1 MNNKKKISAL
11 ILLASMLIPYST
23 AIASPNSGLT
33 NVIME
38 SQSSISHEGGE
49 VNFTIEGSDLV
60 ENDIKAYVI
69 EKSDEFNT
77 NAKRFSNIEK
87 TIKFSSETKSDTN
100 KKKLT
105 LTFPKNEY
113 KQSVEYLVRFSVD
126 GAEKSIARDQQRTVK
141 VRKNPSGIDKPST
154 SQQSE
159 EEFEVTEFTNNET
172 TTKGK
177 YDFTVKGKKLDTNK
191 LKVKVLYEFE
201 MNGIKTYT
209 GDDNL
214 TKAVK
219 LSKKGEDIKFTIDF
233 PTNEDKKYK
242 VELFNGYAKLNKDL
256 IIEVK
261 KSNIKKPVTP
271 TEETTLNSV
280 NYIKDGLKY
289 TFSIKG
295 TNLDVDKIKVK
306 KVILKENGRPINQ
319 TDLVD
324 KIKLEKVSDKEL
336 KATLVFPE
344 TKEDKEYKVSFG
356 LDQADKKTVACKITK
371 DDKAPK
377 EETITP
383 LNPTTTKGE
392 ITKVSLI
399 GVNESYE
406 ASFKIIGL
414 NLSNANMKVK
424 VLEGMKERTDIEKT
438 FENMPNITKTIAMPS
453 LNFKQE
459 DRGKTFKVYF
469 NADASDKFKEKN
481 SVSVKIESKNNLDP
495 DPTVDHNVDEPTKG
509 DMKITEL
516 KANNPSLDKNGG
528 IAKVTVKGENLDSK
542 NLKAEIYKLI
552 NGKEEKIDKKVEFVG
567 TDKLQSASI
576 TFEKVEKEET
586 YIVKL
591 NDKSCKITVGG
602 KKSLDT
608 VAVVPDVCYL
618 NNQKNKITVKLFAPV
633 TLTVSEKEFKDAIT
647 IDSKKLTD
655 EDKVSLLG
663 KNIIIE
669 LKNELTVKA
678 DSKIEFKERL
688 FKNENNEE
696 NKAFSALIQNAIPYG
711 SSLEFVEGQVLAKS
725 GGKVK
730 LKFTGENLKD
740 NVKVKVLKSD
750 KQRTKFAT
758 TEDGNVIVSKKN
770 DNEQEISF
778 NLPENKGKISES
790 YTILVSVD
798 GGRKYMSDYGAN
810 VLKSEKEKTTV
821 ATVLADETINNKPTL
836 SFMSITSYGTEGG
849 GNKEPDITITHTP
862 VGQASKKTWISLYGA
877 NLDEGVTKVKVIDQ
891 NSIEWYPIENEGTTD
906 SMDNFLMVMKNNKG
920 RFGIFG
926 DGTSQK
932 IELICPRNIKVMGK
946 ESTSPIYKILVA
958 VDGINYN
965 QEITVTAI
973 ITDDGDPG
981 KEILSEDKIKEVC
994 VSYET
999 ENGKKVIESKKVK
1012 GYTWSKLR
1020 SFNIRAVEKDGYK
1033 LQGVKINDNN
1043 ELKPISFLNEVEIYD
1058 SSSKTLI
1065 KNVKFIYEKTKK
1077 DNENPTTT
1085 TSINSNHNTNVD
1097 NTGSDNNENLKDT
1110 IKFILGKNQKIK
1122 LNSNENLIF
1131 EMDANVKDFIN
1142 AYVDEHLVD
1151 KSMYT
1156 VKKGST
1162 IITFNKEFIKTLK
1175 EGSHD
1180 IKFEFKNGLAKT
1192 KLLVEKNKTQ
1202 SPLKNK
1208 DEKEKNNQQQNNQQQ
1223 NLPKT
1228 SITLTNV
1235 ITSLIL
1241 SSVGVFT
1248 SLKKRK

>member
-11 ILLASMLIPYST
+11 ILLVSMLIPYST

-33 NVIME
+33 EVKDIT
-38 SQSSISHEGGE
+38 SSISCEGGD
-49 VNFTIEGSDLV
+49 VDFTLKGTNLV

-69 EKSDEFNT
+69 LKDDEMKPNKKRLVDIENSLKFKEETT
-77 NAKRFSNIEK
+77 N
-87 TIKFSSETKSDTN
+87 DTSI
-100 KKKLT
+100 KKLT
-105 LTFPKNEY
+105 LHFPKNEY
-113 KQSVEYLVRFSVD
+113 NKSQDYIIRFSVD
-126 GAEKSIARDQQRTVK
+126 GTESQIYRDYQK
-141 VRKNPSGIDKPST
+141 VLKIRKNPNGIDKPSKN
-154 SQQSE
+154 QQSE
-159 EEFEVTEFTNNET
+159 EEFEVTEFTNKET

-191 LKVKVLYEFE
+191 LKVKVLSEFE
-201 MNGIKTYT
+201 MNGSKIYVK
-209 GDDNL
+209 DDNL
-214 TKAVK
+214 TNAVK
-219 LSKKGEDIKFTIDF
+219 LLKNGEDIKFTIDF
-233 PTNEDKKYK
+233 LTNEDKKYK
-242 VELFNGYAKLNKDL
+242 VELYNGYTKLDKSL

-261 KSNIKKPVTP
+261 KSNIDKPVTP
-271 TEETTLNSV
+271 TQETTLNSV
-280 NYIKDGLKY
+280 DCTKDGLKY

-295 TNLDVDKIKVK
+295 TNLDIDKIKVK

-324 KIKLEKVSDKEL
+324 KIKLEKVSDTEL

-356 LDQADKKTVACKITK
+356 LDQADKKTVACKVTK
-371 DDKAPK
+371 DDKVHK
-377 EETITP
+377 EEIITP

-399 GVNESYE
+399 GVNESYQ
-406 ASFKIIGL
+406 ASFTITGL
-414 NLSNANMKVK
+414 NLSNDNMKVQ
-424 VLEGMKERTDIEKT
+424 VFEGMKERTDIEKT
-438 FENMPNITKTIAMPS
+438 FENLATKTIAMPS
-453 LNFKQE
+453 LKFTEADK
-459 DRGKTFKVYF
+459 GKTFKVYF
-469 NADASDKFKEKN
+469 NADASDKFEEKN
-481 SVSVKIESKNNLDP
+481 SVSFKIESKNNLDP
-495 DPTVDHNVDEPTKG
+495 DPTVDHNVDEPTRG

-528 IAKVTVKGENLDSK
+528 IAKVTAKGKNLDSK
-542 NLKAEIYKLI
+542 NLKAEIYKLV

-608 VAVVPDVCYL
+608 VSVVPDVCYL

-647 IDSKKLTD
+647 IDGKKLID

-696 NKAFSALIQNAIPYG
+696 NKAFYARIQNAIPYG

-730 LKFTGENLKD
+730 LKFTGENLKE

-750 KQRTKFAT
+750 KQRTPVAT
-758 TEDGNVIVSKKN
+758 TEDGKVTVNKKN

-849 GNKEPDITITHTP
+849 GNEEPDITITHTP

-891 NSIEWYPIENEGTTD
+891 NGIEWYPIENEGTTD

-946 ESTSPIYKILVA
+946 EATSPIYKILVA

-973 ITDDGDPG
+973 VTDDGDSG
-981 KEILSEDKIKEVC
+981 KEILSKDKIKEVC

-1043 ELKPISFLNEVEIYD
+1043 ELKPISYLNEAKIYD
-1058 SSSKTLI
+1058 SSSKILI

-1180 IKFEFKNGLAKT
+1180 IKFKFKNGLAKT
-1192 KLLVEKNKTQ
+1192 KLIVEKNK
-1202 SPLKNK
+1202 SKVPLEKK
-1208 DEKEKNNQQQNNQQQ
+1208 EEKEKNKEQQ

-1235 ITSLIL
+1235 LTSLIL

-1248 SLKKRK
+1248 SLKKSK

>member
-23 AIASPNSGLT
+23 AIASPNSELT
-33 NVIME
+33 NVIKE
-38 SQSSISHEGGE
+38 SQSSISYEGGE
-49 VNFTIEGSDLV
+49 VNFTIEGSNLV

-69 EKSDEFNT
+69 AKSDEFNT

-87 TIKFSSETKSDTN
+87 TIKFNSETKSDTN

-113 KQSVEYLVRFSVD
+113 KESVEYLVRFSVD
-126 GAEKSIARDQQRTVK
+126 GAEKSIARDQQRIVK
-141 VRKNPSGIDKPST
+141 VRKNPSGIDKPSEKKE
-154 SQQSE
+154 SQ
-159 EEFEVTEFTNNET
+159 EEFEVTKFTNKET

-177 YDFTVKGKKLDTNK
+177 YDFTVEGKKLDTNK

-201 MNGIKTYT
+201 MNGRKIYMK
-209 GDDNL
+209 DDNL

-219 LSKKGEDIKFTIDF
+219 LSKKGEDIKFSIDF

-242 VELFNGYAKLNKDL
+242 VELFNGYTKLDKNL

-261 KSNIKKPVTP
+261 KSNIDKPVTP
-271 TEETTLNSV
+271 TQETTLNSV
-280 NYIKDGLKY
+280 DCTKDGLKY

-295 TNLDVDKIKVK
+295 TNLDIDKIKVK

-344 TKEDKEYKVSFG
+344 AKEDKEYKVSFG
-356 LDQADKKTVACKITK
+356 LDQADKKTVACKVTK

-377 EETITP
+377 EEEIITP

-399 GVNESYE
+399 GVNESYQ
-406 ASFKIIGL
+406 ASFTITGL
-414 NLSNANMKVK
+414 NLSNDNMKVK

-438 FENMPNITKTIAMPS
+438 FENLATKTTAYPS
-453 LNFKQE
+453 LKFTEADK
-459 DRGKTFKVYF
+459 GKTFKVYF
-469 NADASDKFKEKN
+469 NADASDNFKEEN
-481 SVSVKIESKNNLDP
+481 SVSFKVESKSNLDP
-495 DPTVDHNVDEPTKG
+495 DPTVDPNVKPEKG
-509 DMKITEL
+509 DMEIIEL

-528 IAKVTVKGENLDSK
+528 IAKVTVKGKNLDSK
-542 NLKAEIYKLI
+542 NLKAEIYRLV

-567 TDKLQSASI
+567 TDTLQSASI

-602 KKSLDT
+602 EKSLDT
-608 VAVVPDVCYL
+608 VSVVPDVCYL
-618 NNQKNKITVKLFAPV
+618 NNKKNKLTVKLFAPV

-655 EDKVSLLG
+655 EDKVSILG

-669 LKNELTVKA
+669 LKDKLTVKA
-678 DSKIEFKERL
+678 NSKIEFKERL
-688 FKNENNEE
+688 FKNEKNEE
-696 NKAFSALIQNAIPYG
+696 NKAFYALIQNAIPYG
-711 SSLEFVEGQVLAKS
+711 SSLEFVEGQVLSKS

-750 KQRTKFAT
+750 KQRTKLAT

-821 ATVLADETINNKPTL
+821 ATVLADETISNKPTL

-849 GNKEPDITITHTP
+849 GNEEPDITITHTP

-891 NSIEWYPIENEGTTD
+891 NGIEWYPIENEGTTD

-946 ESTSPIYKILVA
+946 EATSPIYKILVA

-973 ITDDGDPG
+973 ITDDGDSG
-981 KEILSEDKIKEVC
+981 KEILSKDKIKEVS

-999 ENGKKVIESKKVK
+999 ENGKKVIESKKVR

-1033 LQGVKINDNN
+1033 LQGVKINDSN
-1043 ELKPISFLNEVEIYD
+1043 ELKPISYLNEAKIYD
-1058 SSSKTLI
+1058 SSSKILI

-1085 TSINSNHNTNVD
+1085 PSINSNHNTNVD
-1097 NTGSDNNENLKDT
+1097 NTSSNNNENLKDT

-1180 IKFEFKNGLAKT
+1180 IKFEFKTGLAKT
-1192 KLLVEKNKTQ
+1192 KLIVEKNK
-1202 SPLKNK
+1202 SKVSLEKK
-1208 DEKEKNNQQQNNQQQ
+1208 EEKEKNKEQQ

-1235 ITSLIL
+1235 LTSLIL

>member
-38 SQSSISHEGGE
+38 SQSSISYEGGD

-69 EKSDEFNT
+69 AKSDEFNT

-87 TIKFSSETKSDTN
+87 TIKFSSETKSDTT

-141 VRKNPSGIDKPST
+141 VRKNPSGIDKPSEKKE
-154 SQQSE
+154 SQ
-159 EEFEVTEFTNNET
+159 EEFEVTKFTNKET

-177 YDFTVKGKKLDTNK
+177 YDFIVEGKKLDINK
-191 LKVKVLYEFE
+191 LKVRVLSEFE
-201 MNGIKTYT
+201 MNGKKSFTQ
-209 GDDNL
+209 DDNL
-214 TKAVK
+214 TNAVK
-219 LSKKGEDIKFTIDF
+219 LSKNGEDIKFTIDF

-242 VELFNGYAKLNKDL
+242 VELYNGYTKLDKNL

-261 KSNIKKPVTP
+261 KSNIDKPVTP

-324 KIKLEKVSDKEL
+324 KIKLEKVSDTEL

-344 TKEDKEYKVSFG
+344 TTEDKEYKVSFG
-356 LDQADKKTVACKITK
+356 LDQADKKSVSCKITK

-377 EETITP
+377 ESETITP
-383 LNPTTTKGE
+383 VNPTTTKGE

-399 GVNESYE
+399 GVNESYQ
-406 ASFKIIGL
+406 ASFTITGL
-414 NLSNANMKVK
+414 NLSNDNMKVK

-438 FENMPNITKTIAMPS
+438 FKNIAIKTIAMPS
-453 LNFKQE
+453 LNFEKE
-459 DRGKTFKVYF
+459 DKGKTFKVYF
-469 NADASDKFKEKN
+469 NADASNNFEEKN
-481 SVSVKIESKNNLDP
+481 SVSFKVESKSNLDP
-495 DPTVDHNVDEPTKG
+495 DPTVDPNVKPAKG
-509 DMKITEL
+509 DMEITEL

-528 IAKVTVKGENLDSK
+528 IAKVTVKGKNLDSK
-542 NLKAEIYKLI
+542 NLKAEIYKLV

-567 TDKLQSASI
+567 TDTTQTARI

-591 NDKSCKITVGG
+591 KDKSCKITVGG

-647 IDSKKLTD
+647 IDGKKLID

-669 LKNELTVKA
+669 LKDKLTVKA

-696 NKAFSALIQNAIPYG
+696 NKAFYARIQNAIPYG

-730 LKFTGENLKD
+730 LKFTGENLKE

-750 KQRTKFAT
+750 KQRTPVAT
-758 TEDGNVIVSKKN
+758 TEDGKVTVNKKN

-849 GNKEPDITITHTP
+849 GTKEPDITITHTP

-891 NSIEWYPIENEGTTD
+891 NDVEWYPIENEGTTD

-946 ESTSPIYKILVA
+946 EATSPIYKILVA

-973 ITDDGDPG
+973 VTDDGDSG
-981 KEILSEDKIKEVC
+981 KEILSKDKIKEVC

-1020 SFNIRAVEKDGYK
+1020 SFNIRAIEKDGYK

-1192 KLLVEKNKTQ
+1192 KLIVEKNK
-1202 SPLKNK
+1202 SKVPLEKK
-1208 DEKEKNNQQQNNQQQ
+1208 EEKEKNKEQQNKEQQ

-1235 ITSLIL
+1235 LTSLIL

>member
-38 SQSSISHEGGE
+38 SQSSISDEGGD

-69 EKSDEFNT
+69 AKSDEFNT

-126 GAEKSIARDQQRTVK
+126 GSEKSIARDQQRTVK
-141 VRKNPSGIDKPST
+141 VRKNPSGIDKPSEKKE
-154 SQQSE
+154 SQ
-159 EEFEVTEFTNNET
+159 EEFEVTKFTNKET

-177 YDFTVKGKKLDTNK
+177 YDFTVEGKRLDTNK
-191 LKVKVLYEFE
+191 LKVKVLSEFE
-201 MNGIKTYT
+201 MNGRKIYMK
-209 GDDNL
+209 DDNL
-214 TKAVK
+214 TNAVK
-219 LSKKGEDIKFTIDF
+219 LLKNGEDIKFTIDF
-233 PTNEDKKYK
+233 PTNEDKKYM
-242 VELFNGYAKLNKDL
+242 VELYNGYTKLDKSL

-261 KSNIKKPVTP
+261 KSNIDKPVTP
-271 TEETTLNSV
+271 TQETTLNSV
-280 NYIKDGLKY
+280 DCTKDGLKY

-295 TNLDVDKIKVK
+295 TNLDIDKITVK

-344 TKEDKEYKVSFG
+344 TTEDKEYKVSFG
-356 LDQADKKTVACKITK
+356 LDQVDKKTVACKITK

-399 GVNESYE
+399 GVNESYQ
-406 ASFKIIGL
+406 ASFTITGL
-414 NLSNANMKVK
+414 NLSNDNMKVQ
-424 VLEGMKERTDIEKT
+424 VFEGMKERTDIEKT
-438 FENMPNITKTIAMPS
+438 FENLATKTIAMPS
-453 LNFKQE
+453 LKFTEADK
-459 DRGKTFKVYF
+459 GKTFKVSF
-469 NADASDKFKEKN
+469 NADASDKFEEKN
-481 SVSVKIESKNNLDP
+481 SVSFKIESKNNLDP
-495 DPTVDHNVDEPTKG
+495 DPTVDHNVDEPTRG

-608 VAVVPDVCYL
+608 VSVVPDVCYL
-618 NNQKNKITVKLFAPV
+618 NNQKNKLTVKLFAPV

-647 IDSKKLTD
+647 IDGKKLTD

-663 KNIIIE
+663 KSIIIE
-669 LKNELTVKA
+669 LKDKLTVKA
-678 DSKIEFKERL
+678 NSKIEFKERL

-696 NKAFSALIQNAIPYG
+696 NKAFYALIQDAIPYG
-711 SSLEFVEGQVLAKS
+711 SSLEFVEGQVLSKS

-750 KQRTKFAT
+750 KQRTKLAT
-758 TEDGNVIVSKKN
+758 TEDGTVIVSKKN

-849 GNKEPDITITHTP
+849 GNEEPDITITHTP

-877 NLDEGVTKVKVIDQ
+877 NLDEGLTKVKVIDQ
-891 NSIEWYPIENEGTTD
+891 NGVEWYPIENEGTTD

-946 ESTSPIYKILVA
+946 EATSPIYKILVA

-981 KEILSEDKIKEVC
+981 KEILSKDNIKEVS

-999 ENGKKVIESKKVK
+999 ENGKKIIESKKVK
-1012 GYTWSKLR
+1012 GYEWSKLR

-1043 ELKPISFLNEVEIYD
+1043 ELKPISFLNEAKIYD

-1085 TSINSNHNTNVD
+1085 PSINSNHNTNVD
-1097 NTGSDNNENLKDT
+1097 NTSSDNNENLKDT

-1180 IKFEFKNGLAKT
+1180 IKFKFKNGLAKT
-1192 KLLVEKNKTQ
+1192 KLIVEKNK
-1202 SPLKNK
+1202 SKVPLEKK
-1208 DEKEKNNQQQNNQQQ
+1208 EEKEKNKEQQNKEQQ

-1235 ITSLIL
+1235 LTSLIL

>member
-33 NVIME
+33 EVMDIT
-38 SQSSISHEGGE
+38 SSISYEGGD
-49 VNFTIEGSDLV
+49 VDFTLKGTNLV
-60 ENDIKAYVI
+60 EKDIKAYVI
-69 EKSDEFNT
+69 LKDDEMKPNKKRLVDIENSLKFKEETT
-77 NAKRFSNIEK
+77 N
-87 TIKFSSETKSDTN
+87 DTSI
-100 KKKLT
+100 KKLT
-105 LTFPKNEY
+105 LHFPKNEY
-113 KQSVEYLVRFSVD
+113 NKSQDYIIRFSVD
-126 GAEKSIARDQQRTVK
+126 GTESQIYRDYQK
-141 VRKNPSGIDKPST
+141 VLKIRKNTKGIDKPST

-242 VELFNGYAKLNKDL
+242 VELSNGYTKLDKNL

-261 KSNIKKPVTP
+261 KSNIDKPVTP

-356 LDQADKKTVACKITK
+356 LDQADKKTVACKVTK

-377 EETITP
+377 EEEIITP

-399 GVNESYE
+399 GVNESYQ
-406 ASFKIIGL
+406 ASFTITGL
-414 NLSNANMKVK
+414 NLSNDNMKVK

-438 FENMPNITKTIAMPS
+438 FENLATKTIAMPS
-453 LNFKQE
+453 LKFTEADK
-459 DRGKTFKVYF
+459 GKTFKVYF
-469 NADASDKFKEKN
+469 NADASDKFEEKN
-481 SVSVKIESKNNLDP
+481 SVSFKIESKNNLDP
-495 DPTVDHNVDEPTKG
+495 DPTVDHSVDEPTKG

-542 NLKAEIYKLI
+542 NLKAEIYKLV

-608 VAVVPDVCYL
+608 VSVVPDVCYL
-618 NNQKNKITVKLFAPV
+618 NNQKNKLTVKLFAPV

-647 IDSKKLTD
+647 IDGKKLID

-669 LKNELTVKA
+669 LKDKLTVKA
-678 DSKIEFKERL
+678 NSKIEFKERL

-696 NKAFSALIQNAIPYG
+696 NKAFYALIQDAIPYG

-730 LKFTGENLKD
+730 LKFTGENLKE

-750 KQRTKFAT
+750 KQRTPVAT
-758 TEDGNVIVSKKN
+758 TEDGTVIVSKKN

-849 GNKEPDITITHTP
+849 GNEEPDITITHTP

-877 NLDEGVTKVKVIDQ
+877 NLDEGLTKVKVIDQ
-891 NSIEWYPIENEGTTD
+891 NDVEWYPIENEGTTD

-946 ESTSPIYKILVA
+946 EATSPIYKILVA

-973 ITDDGDPG
+973 VTDDGDSG
-981 KEILSEDKIKEVC
+981 KEILSKDKIKEVC

-1020 SFNIRAVEKDGYK
+1020 SFNIRAIEKDGYK

-1192 KLLVEKNKTQ
+1192 KLIVEKNK
-1202 SPLKNK
+1202 SKVPLEKK
-1208 DEKEKNNQQQNNQQQ
+1208 EEKEKNKEQQNKEQQ

-1235 ITSLIL
+1235 LTSLIL

>member
-23 AIASPNSGLT
+23 AIASLNSGLT
-33 NVIME
+33 NVIMD
-38 SQSSISHEGGE
+38 SQSSISYEGGE
-49 VNFTIEGSDLV
+49 VTFTIEGSNLV

-69 EKSDEFNT
+69 AKSDELNT

-87 TIKFSSETKSDTN
+87 TIKFSSETKSDTT

-141 VRKNPSGIDKPST
+141 VRKNPSGIDKPSEKKE
-154 SQQSE
+154 SQ
-159 EEFEVTEFTNNET
+159 EEFEVTKFTNKET

-177 YDFTVKGKKLDTNK
+177 YDFIVEGKKLDINK
-191 LKVKVLYEFE
+191 LKVRVLSEFE
-201 MNGIKTYT
+201 MNGKKSFTQ
-209 GDDNL
+209 DDNL
-214 TKAVK
+214 TNAVK
-219 LSKKGEDIKFTIDF
+219 LSKNGEDIKFTIDF

-242 VELFNGYAKLNKDL
+242 VELFNGYTKLDKNL

-261 KSNIKKPVTP
+261 KSNTEKPVTP
-271 TEETTLNSV
+271 TQETTLNSV

-356 LDQADKKTVACKITK
+356 LDQVDKKTVACKITK

-377 EETITP
+377 EEETITP

-399 GVNESYE
+399 GVNQSYE
-406 ASFKIIGL
+406 ASFTITGL
-414 NLSNANMKVK
+414 NLSNDNMKVK

-438 FENMPNITKTIAMPS
+438 FKNIATKTTAMPS
-453 LNFKQE
+453 LKFTEADK
-459 DRGKTFKVYF
+459 GKTFKVYF
-469 NADASDKFKEKN
+469 NADASNNFEEKN
-481 SVSVKIESKNNLDP
+481 SVSFKIESKNNLDP

-509 DMKITEL
+509 DMEITEL

-528 IAKVTVKGENLDSK
+528 IAKVTAKGKNLDSK
-542 NLKAEIYKLI
+542 NLKAEIYKLV

-608 VAVVPDVCYL
+608 VSVVPDVCYL
-618 NNQKNKITVKLFAPV
+618 NNQKNKLTVKLFAPV

-678 DSKIEFKERL
+678 NSKIEFKERL

-696 NKAFSALIQNAIPYG
+696 NKAFYALIQNAIPYG

-750 KQRTKFAT
+750 KQRTKLAT

-849 GNKEPDITITHTP
+849 GNEEPDITITHTP

-891 NSIEWYPIENEGTTD
+891 NGIEWYPIENEGTTD

-932 IELICPRNIKVMGK
+932 IELICPRNIRLMGEGDK
-946 ESTSPIYKILVA
+946 SPKYKILVA

-965 QEITVTAI
+965 QEITVTAVV
-973 ITDDGDPG
+973 TDDGDSG
-981 KEILSEDKIKEVC
+981 KEILSEDKVKEVS

-999 ENGKKVIESKKVK
+999 ENGKKIIESKKVK
-1012 GYTWSKLR
+1012 GYEWSKLR

-1043 ELKPISFLNEVEIYD
+1043 ELKPISFLNEAKIYD

-1085 TSINSNHNTNVD
+1085 PSINSNHNTNVD
-1097 NTGSDNNENLKDT
+1097 NTSSDNNENLKDT

-1192 KLLVEKNKTQ
+1192 KLIVEKNK
-1202 SPLKNK
+1202 SKVPLEKK
-1208 DEKEKNNQQQNNQQQ
+1208 EEKEKNKEQQ

-1235 ITSLIL
+1235 LTSLIL

>member
-33 NVIME
+33 EVMDIT
-38 SQSSISHEGGE
+38 SSISYEGGD
-49 VNFTIEGSDLV
+49 VDFTLKGTNLV
-60 ENDIKAYVI
+60 EKDIKAYVI
-69 EKSDEFNT
+69 LKDDEMKPNKKRLVDIENSLKFKEETT
-77 NAKRFSNIEK
+77 N
-87 TIKFSSETKSDTN
+87 DTSI
-100 KKKLT
+100 KKLT
-105 LTFPKNEY
+105 LHFPKNEY
-113 KQSVEYLVRFSVD
+113 NKPQDYIIRFSVD
-126 GAEKSIARDQQRTVK
+126 GTESQIYRDYQKGLRI
-141 VRKNPSGIDKPST
+141 RKNPNGIDKPST
-154 SQQSE
+154 TQQSE
-159 EEFEVTEFTNNET
+159 EEFEVTEFTNKET

-177 YDFTVKGKKLDTNK
+177 YDFIVEGKKLDINK
-191 LKVKVLYEFE
+191 LKVRVLSEFE
-201 MNGIKTYT
+201 MNGKKSFTQ
-209 GDDNL
+209 DDNL

-219 LSKKGEDIKFTIDF
+219 LSKEGEDIKFSIDF

-261 KSNIKKPVTP
+261 KSNTEKPVTP
-271 TEETTLNSV
+271 TQETALNSV
-280 NYIKDGLKY
+280 DCTKDGLKY

-295 TNLDVDKIKVK
+295 TNLDIDKIKVK

-356 LDQADKKTVACKITK
+356 LDQADKKTVTCKVTK

-383 LNPTTTKGE
+383 LNPTITKGE

-399 GVNESYE
+399 GVNESYQ
-406 ASFKIIGL
+406 ASFTITGL
-414 NLSNANMKVK
+414 NLSNDNMKVK

-438 FENMPNITKTIAMPS
+438 FENLATKTTAYPS
-453 LNFKQE
+453 LKFTEADK
-459 DRGKTFKVYF
+459 GKTFKVYF
-469 NADASDKFKEKN
+469 NADASNNFEEKN
-481 SVSVKIESKNNLDP
+481 SVSFKIESKNNLDP

-509 DMKITEL
+509 DMEITEL

-528 IAKVTVKGENLDSK
+528 IAKVTAKGKNLDSK
-542 NLKAEIYKLI
+542 NLKAEIYKLV
-552 NGKEEKIDKKVEFVG
+552 NKKEEKIDKKVEFVG

-608 VAVVPDVCYL
+608 VSVVPDVCYL
-618 NNQKNKITVKLFAPV
+618 NNQKNKLTVKLFAPV

-647 IDSKKLTD
+647 IDGKKLID

-669 LKNELTVKA
+669 LKDKLAIKA
-678 DSKIEFKERL
+678 NSKIEFKERL

-696 NKAFSALIQNAIPYG
+696 NKAFYARIQNAIPYG

-750 KQRTKFAT
+750 KKRTPLAT

-891 NSIEWYPIENEGTTD
+891 NDIEWYPIENEGTTD

-932 IELICPRNIKVMGK
+932 IELICPRNIRLMGEGDK
-946 ESTSPIYKILVA
+946 SPKYKILVA

-965 QEITVTAI
+965 QEITVTAVV
-973 ITDDGDPG
+973 TDDGDSG
-981 KEILSEDKIKEVC
+981 KEILSEDKVKEVS

-999 ENGKKVIESKKVK
+999 ENGEKVIESKKVK
-1012 GYTWSKLR
+1012 GYEWSKLR

-1043 ELKPISFLNEVEIYD
+1043 ELKPISFLNEAKIYD

-1085 TSINSNHNTNVD
+1085 PSINPNHNTS
-1097 NTGSDNNENLKDT
+1097 SDDNENLKDT
-1110 IKFILGKNQKIK
+1110 IKFIFGENQKIK

-1131 EMDANVKDFIN
+1131 KMDANVKDFIN

-1180 IKFEFKNGLAKT
+1180 IKFEFKNGLVKT

-1208 DEKEKNNQQQNNQQQ
+1208 DEKEKNNQQQN
-1223 NLPKT
+1223 LPKT

-1235 ITSLIL
+1235 LTSLIL

>member
-33 NVIME
+33 EVMDIT
-38 SQSSISHEGGE
+38 SSISYEGGD
-49 VNFTIEGSDLV
+49 VDFTLKGTNLV
-60 ENDIKAYVI
+60 EKDIKAYVI
-69 EKSDEFNT
+69 LKDDEMKPNKKRLVDIENSLKFKKETT
-77 NAKRFSNIEK
+77 N
-87 TIKFSSETKSDTN
+87 DTSI
-100 KKKLT
+100 KKLT
-105 LTFPKNEY
+105 LHFPKNEY
-113 KQSVEYLVRFSVD
+113 NKSQDYIIRFSVD
-126 GAEKSIARDQQRTVK
+126 GTESQIYRDYQK
-141 VRKNPSGIDKPST
+141 VLKIRKNTKGIDKPST

-261 KSNIKKPVTP
+261 KSNIEKPVTP
-271 TEETTLNSV
+271 TQETTLNSV
-280 NYIKDGLKY
+280 DCTKDGLKY

-295 TNLDVDKIKVK
+295 TNLDIYKIKVK

-319 TDLVD
+319 TDLVY

-336 KATLVFPE
+336 KATLLFPE

-356 LDQADKKTVACKITK
+356 LDQADKKTVACKVTK

-377 EETITP
+377 EEEIITP
-383 LNPTTTKGE
+383 LNPTTTKGK

-399 GVNESYE
+399 GVNESYQ
-406 ASFKIIGL
+406 ASFTITGL
-414 NLSNANMKVK
+414 NLSNDNMKVK

-438 FENMPNITKTIAMPS
+438 FENLATKTTAMPS
-453 LNFKQE
+453 LNFKKE
-459 DRGKTFKVYF
+459 DKGKTFKVYF
-469 NADASDKFKEKN
+469 NADASNNFEEKN
-481 SVSVKIESKNNLDP
+481 SVSFKIESKNNLDP
-495 DPTVDHNVDEPTKG
+495 DPTVDHNVDEPTRG

-542 NLKAEIYKLI
+542 NLNAEIYKLI

-608 VAVVPDVCYL
+608 VSVVPDVCYL
-618 NNQKNKITVKLFAPV
+618 NNQKNKLTVKLFAPV

-678 DSKIEFKERL
+678 NSKIEFKERL

-696 NKAFSALIQNAIPYG
+696 NKAFWARIQNAIPYG
-711 SSLEFVEGQVLAKS
+711 SSLEFVEGQVLSKS

-750 KQRTKFAT
+750 KQRTKVAT
-758 TEDGNVIVSKKN
+758 TEDGGGVTVIKKN

-849 GNKEPDITITHTP
+849 GTNEPDITITHTP

-877 NLDEGVTKVKVIDQ
+877 NLDEGLTKVKVIDQ
-891 NSIEWYPIENEGTTD
+891 NGVEWYPIENEGTTD

-932 IELICPRNIKVMGK
+932 IELICPRNIRLMGEGDK
-946 ESTSPIYKILVA
+946 SPKYKILVA

-973 ITDDGDPG
+973 ITDDGDSG
-981 KEILSEDKIKEVC
+981 KEILSKDNIKEVC

-999 ENGKKVIESKKVK
+999 ENGKKIIESKKVK

-1043 ELKPISFLNEVEIYD
+1043 ELKPISYLNEAKIYD
-1058 SSSKTLI
+1058 SSSKILI
-1065 KNVKFIYEKTKK
+1065 KNIKFIYEKTKK

-1085 TSINSNHNTNVD
+1085 PSINSNHNTNVD
-1097 NTGSDNNENLKDT
+1097 NTSSDNNESLKDT

-1192 KLLVEKNKTQ
+1192 KLLVEKNK
-1202 SPLKNK
+1202 SKVPLKNK
-1208 DEKEKNNQQQNNQQQ
+1208 DEKEKNNQQQ

-1235 ITSLIL
+1235 LTSLIL

>member
-38 SQSSISHEGGE
+38 SQSSISDEGGD

-69 EKSDEFNT
+69 AKSDEFNT

-126 GAEKSIARDQQRTVK
+126 GSEKSIARDQQRTVK
-141 VRKNPSGIDKPST
+141 VRKNPSGIDKPSEKKE
-154 SQQSE
+154 SQ
-159 EEFEVTEFTNNET
+159 EEFEVTKFTNKET

-177 YDFTVKGKKLDTNK
+177 YDFTVEGKRLDTNK
-191 LKVKVLYEFE
+191 LKVKVLSEFE
-201 MNGIKTYT
+201 MNGRKIYMK
-209 GDDNL
+209 DDNL

-219 LSKKGEDIKFTIDF
+219 LSKKGEDIKFSIDF

-242 VELFNGYAKLNKDL
+242 VELFNGYTKLDKNL

-261 KSNIKKPVTP
+261 KSNIEKPVTP
-271 TEETTLNSV
+271 TQETTLNSV

-295 TNLDVDKIKVK
+295 TNLDIDKIKVK

-319 TDLVD
+319 SDLVD

-356 LDQADKKTVACKITK
+356 LDQADKKTVACKVTK

-377 EETITP
+377 EEETITP

-399 GVNESYE
+399 GVNESYQ
-406 ASFKIIGL
+406 ASFTITGL
-414 NLSNANMKVK
+414 NLSNDNMKVK

-438 FENMPNITKTIAMPS
+438 FENLATKTTAYPS
-453 LNFKQE
+453 LKFTEADK
-459 DRGKTFKVYF
+459 GKTFKVYF
-469 NADASDKFKEKN
+469 NADASDNFKEEN
-481 SVSVKIESKNNLDP
+481 SVSFKVESKSNLDP
-495 DPTVDHNVDEPTKG
+495 DPTVDPNVKPEKG
-509 DMKITEL
+509 DMEITEL

-528 IAKVTVKGENLDSK
+528 IAKVTVKGKNLDSK
-542 NLKAEIYKLI
+542 NLKAEIYKLV
-552 NGKEEKIDKKVEFVG
+552 NKKEEKIDKKVEFIG
-567 TDKLQSASI
+567 TDTLQSASI

-678 DSKIEFKERL
+678 NSKIEFKERL

-696 NKAFSALIQNAIPYG
+696 NKAFYALIQNAIPYG
-711 SSLEFVEGQVLAKS
+711 SSLEFVEGQVLSKS

-750 KQRTKFAT
+750 KQRTKVAT
-758 TEDGNVIVSKKN
+758 TEDGGGVTVIKKN

-849 GNKEPDITITHTP
+849 GTNEPDITITHTP

-877 NLDEGVTKVKVIDQ
+877 NLDEGLTKVKVIDQ
-891 NSIEWYPIENEGTTD
+891 NGVEWYPIENEGTTD

-946 ESTSPIYKILVA
+946 EATSPIYKILVA

-981 KEILSEDKIKEVC
+981 KEILSKDNIKEVC

-999 ENGKKVIESKKVK
+999 ENGKKIIESKKVK
-1012 GYTWSKLR
+1012 GYEWSKLR

-1043 ELKPISFLNEVEIYD
+1043 ELKPISFLNEAKIYD

-1085 TSINSNHNTNVD
+1085 PSINSNHNTNVD
-1097 NTGSDNNENLKDT
+1097 NTSSDNNENLKDT

-1151 KSMYT
+1151 KSIYT

-1180 IKFEFKNGLAKT
+1180 IKFKFKNGLAKT
-1192 KLLVEKNKTQ
+1192 KLIVEKNK
-1202 SPLKNK
+1202 SKVPLEKK
-1208 DEKEKNNQQQNNQQQ
+1208 EEKEKNKEQQ

-1235 ITSLIL
+1235 LTSLIL

-1248 SLKKRK
+1248 SLKKSK

>member
-1 MNNKKKISAL
+1 MNNKKKNSAL

-23 AIASPNSGLT
+23 AIASPNSKLID
-33 NVIME
+33 VIKE
-38 SQSSISHEGGE
+38 SQSSISYEGGD
-49 VNFTIEGSDLV
+49 VNFTIKGSDLV

-69 EKSDEFNT
+69 AKSDEFNT

-105 LTFPKNEY
+105 LTFPKNKY
-113 KQSVEYLVRFSVD
+113 KQSVEYSVRFSVD
-126 GAEKSIARDQQRTVK
+126 GAEKSIAREYQKTVK
-141 VRKNPSGIDKPST
+141 VLKNPSGIDKPSEKKE
-154 SQQSE
+154 SQ
-159 EEFEVTEFTNNET
+159 EEFEVTKFTNKET

-177 YDFTVKGKKLDTNK
+177 YDFTVEGKRLDTNK
-191 LKVKVLYEFE
+191 LKVKVSSEFE
-201 MNGIKTYT
+201 SNGKKSFIQDYY
-209 GDDNL
+209 L
-214 TKAVK
+214 TNSVK
-219 LSKKGEDIKFTIDF
+219 LLKNGEDIKFTIDF
-233 PTNEDKKYK
+233 LTNEDKKYK
-242 VELFNGYAKLNKDL
+242 VELYNGYTKLDKSL

-261 KSNIKKPVTP
+261 KSNIDKPVTP
-271 TEETTLNSV
+271 TQETTLNSV
-280 NYIKDGLKY
+280 DCTKDGLKY

-295 TNLDVDKIKVK
+295 TNLDIDKIKVK

-324 KIKLEKVSDKEL
+324 KIKLEKVSDTEL

-356 LDQADKKTVACKITK
+356 LDQADKKTVACKVTK
-371 DDKAPK
+371 DDKVHK
-377 EETITP
+377 EEEIITP

-399 GVNESYE
+399 GVNESYQ
-406 ASFKIIGL
+406 ASFTITGL
-414 NLSNANMKVK
+414 NLSNDNMKVK

-438 FENMPNITKTIAMPS
+438 FKNIAIKTTAYPS
-453 LNFKQE
+453 LKFTEADK
-459 DRGKTFKVYF
+459 GKTFKVYF
-469 NADASDKFKEKN
+469 NADASDNFKEEN
-481 SVSVKIESKNNLDP
+481 SVSFKVESKSNLDP
-495 DPTVDHNVDEPTKG
+495 DPTVDPNVKPEKG
-509 DMKITEL
+509 DMEIIEL

-528 IAKVTVKGENLDSK
+528 IAKVTVKGKNLDSK
-542 NLKAEIYKLI
+542 NLKAEIYKLV
-552 NGKEEKIDKKVEFVG
+552 NKKEEKIDKKVEFIG
-567 TDKLQSASI
+567 TDTLQSASI

-678 DSKIEFKERL
+678 NSKIEFKERL

-696 NKAFSALIQNAIPYG
+696 NKAFWARIQNAIPYG

-730 LKFTGENLKD
+730 LKFTGENLKE

-750 KQRTKFAT
+750 KQRTPVAT
-758 TEDGNVIVSKKN
+758 TEDGKVTVNKKN

-849 GNKEPDITITHTP
+849 GNEEPDITITHTP

-877 NLDEGVTKVKVIDQ
+877 NLDEGLTKVKVIDQ
-891 NSIEWYPIENEGTTD
+891 NDIEWYPIENEGTTD

-932 IELICPRNIKVMGK
+932 IELICPRNIRLMGEGDK
-946 ESTSPIYKILVA
+946 SPKYKILVA

-981 KEILSEDKIKEVC
+981 KEILSKDKIKEVC

-1020 SFNIRAVEKDGYK
+1020 SFNIRAIEKDGYK

-1085 TSINSNHNTNVD
+1085 PSINPNHNTS
-1097 NTGSDNNENLKDT
+1097 SDDNENLKDT
-1110 IKFILGKNQKIK
+1110 IKFIFGENQKIK

-1131 EMDANVKDFIN
+1131 KMDANVKDFIN

-1180 IKFEFKNGLAKT
+1180 IKFKFKNGLAKT
-1192 KLLVEKNKTQ
+1192 KLIVEKNK
-1202 SPLKNK
+1202 SKVPLEKK
-1208 DEKEKNNQQQNNQQQ
+1208 EEKEKNKEQQNKEQQ

-1235 ITSLIL
+1235 LTSLIL

>member
-33 NVIME
+33 EVMDIT
-38 SQSSISHEGGE
+38 SSISYEGGD
-49 VNFTIEGSDLV
+49 VDFTLKGTNLV
-60 ENDIKAYVI
+60 EKDIKAYVI
-69 EKSDEFNT
+69 LKYDEMKPNKKRLVDIENSLKFKKETT
-77 NAKRFSNIEK
+77 N
-87 TIKFSSETKSDTN
+87 DTSI
-100 KKKLT
+100 KKLT
-105 LTFPKNEY
+105 LHFPKNEY
-113 KQSVEYLVRFSVD
+113 NKSQDYIIRFSVD
-126 GAEKSIARDQQRTVK
+126 GTESQIYRDYQK
-141 VRKNPSGIDKPST
+141 VLKIRKNTKGIDKPST

-261 KSNIKKPVTP
+261 KSNIEKPVTP
-271 TEETTLNSV
+271 TQETTLNSV
-280 NYIKDGLKY
+280 DCTKDGLKY

-295 TNLDVDKIKVK
+295 TNLDIYKIKVK

-319 TDLVD
+319 TDLVY

-336 KATLVFPE
+336 KATLLFPE

-356 LDQADKKTVACKITK
+356 LDQADKKTVACKVTK

-377 EETITP
+377 EEEIITP
-383 LNPTTTKGE
+383 LNPTTTKGK

-399 GVNESYE
+399 GVNESYQ
-406 ASFKIIGL
+406 ASFTITGL
-414 NLSNANMKVK
+414 NLSNDNMKVK

-438 FENMPNITKTIAMPS
+438 FENLATKTTAMPS
-453 LNFKQE
+453 LNFKKE
-459 DRGKTFKVYF
+459 DKGKTFKVYF
-469 NADASDKFKEKN
+469 NADASNNFEEKN
-481 SVSVKIESKNNLDP
+481 SVSFKIESKNNLDP
-495 DPTVDHNVDEPTKG
+495 DPTVDHNVDEPTRG

-542 NLKAEIYKLI
+542 NLNAEIYKLI

-608 VAVVPDVCYL
+608 VSVVPDVCYL
-618 NNQKNKITVKLFAPV
+618 NNQKNKLTVKLFAPV

-678 DSKIEFKERL
+678 NSKIEFKERL

-696 NKAFSALIQNAIPYG
+696 NKAFWARIQNAIPYG
-711 SSLEFVEGQVLAKS
+711 SSLEFVEGQVLSKS

-750 KQRTKFAT
+750 KQRTKVAT
-758 TEDGNVIVSKKN
+758 TEDGGGVTVIKKN

-849 GNKEPDITITHTP
+849 GTNEPDITITHTP

-877 NLDEGVTKVKVIDQ
+877 NLDEGLTKVKVIDQ
-891 NSIEWYPIENEGTTD
+891 NGVEWYPIENEGTTD

-932 IELICPRNIKVMGK
+932 IELICPRNIRLMGEGDK
-946 ESTSPIYKILVA
+946 SPKYKILVA

-973 ITDDGDPG
+973 ITDDGDSG
-981 KEILSEDKIKEVC
+981 KEILSKDNIKEVC

-999 ENGKKVIESKKVK
+999 ENGKKIIESKKVK

-1043 ELKPISFLNEVEIYD
+1043 ELKPISYLNEAKIYD
-1058 SSSKTLI
+1058 SSSKILI
-1065 KNVKFIYEKTKK
+1065 KNIKFIYEKTKK

-1085 TSINSNHNTNVD
+1085 PSINSNHNTNVD
-1097 NTGSDNNENLKDT
+1097 NTSSDNNESLKDT

-1192 KLLVEKNKTQ
+1192 KLLVEKNK
-1202 SPLKNK
+1202 SKVPLKNK
-1208 DEKEKNNQQQNNQQQ
+1208 DEKEKNNQQQ

-1235 ITSLIL
+1235 LTSLIL

>member
-33 NVIME
+33 EVMDIT
-38 SQSSISHEGGE
+38 SSISYEGGD
-49 VNFTIEGSDLV
+49 VDFTLKGTNLV
-60 ENDIKAYVI
+60 EKDIKAYVI
-69 EKSDEFNT
+69 LKDDEMKPNKKRLVDIENSLKFKEETT
-77 NAKRFSNIEK
+77 N
-87 TIKFSSETKSDTN
+87 DTSI
-100 KKKLT
+100 KKLT
-105 LTFPKNEY
+105 LHFPKNEY
-113 KQSVEYLVRFSVD
+113 NKSQDYIIRFSVD
-126 GAEKSIARDQQRTVK
+126 GTESQIYRDYQK
-141 VRKNPSGIDKPST
+141 VLKIRKNTKGIDKPST

-219 LSKKGEDIKFTIDF
+219 LSKKGEDIKFSIDF

-242 VELFNGYAKLNKDL
+242 VELFNGYTKLDKNL

-261 KSNIKKPVTP
+261 KSNIEKPVTP
-271 TEETTLNSV
+271 TQETTLNSV

-295 TNLDVDKIKVK
+295 TNLDIDKIKVK

-319 TDLVD
+319 SDLVD

-356 LDQADKKTVACKITK
+356 LDQADKKTVACKVTK

-377 EETITP
+377 EETIIP

-399 GVNESYE
+399 GVNESYQ
-406 ASFKIIGL
+406 ASFTITGL
-414 NLSNANMKVK
+414 NLSNDNMKVK

-438 FENMPNITKTIAMPS
+438 FKNIAIKTIAMPS
-453 LNFKQE
+453 LNFKKE
-459 DRGKTFKVYF
+459 DKGKTFKVYF
-469 NADASDKFKEKN
+469 NADASNNFEEKN
-481 SVSVKIESKNNLDP
+481 SVSFKVESKSNLDP
-495 DPTVDHNVDEPTKG
+495 DPTVDPNVKPAKG
-509 DMKITEL
+509 DMEITEL

-528 IAKVTVKGENLDSK
+528 IAKVTVKGKNLDSK
-542 NLKAEIYKLI
+542 NLKAEIYKLV

-567 TDKLQSASI
+567 TDTTQTARI

-647 IDSKKLTD
+647 IDGKKLID

-669 LKNELTVKA
+669 LKDKLTVKA

-696 NKAFSALIQNAIPYG
+696 NKAFYARIQNAIPYG

-730 LKFTGENLKD
+730 LKFTGENLKE

-750 KQRTKFAT
+750 KQRTPVAT
-758 TEDGNVIVSKKN
+758 TEDHKVTVIKKN

-849 GNKEPDITITHTP
+849 GNEEPDITITHTP

-877 NLDEGVTKVKVIDQ
+877 NLDEGLTKVKVIDQ
-891 NSIEWYPIENEGTTD
+891 NNVEWYPIENEGTTD

-946 ESTSPIYKILVA
+946 EATSPIYKILVA

-981 KEILSEDKIKEVC
+981 KEILSKDKIKEVC

-1020 SFNIRAVEKDGYK
+1020 SFNIRAIEKDGYK

-1085 TSINSNHNTNVD
+1085 PSINPNHNTS
-1097 NTGSDNNENLKDT
+1097 SDDNENLKDT
-1110 IKFILGKNQKIK
+1110 IKFIFGENQKIK

-1131 EMDANVKDFIN
+1131 KMDANVKDFIN
-1142 AYVDEHLVD
+1142 VYVDEHLVD

-1180 IKFEFKNGLAKT
+1180 IKFEFKNGLVKT
-1192 KLLVEKNKTQ
+1192 KLLVEKNK
-1202 SPLKNK
+1202 SKVPLKNK
-1208 DEKEKNNQQQNNQQQ
+1208 DEKEKNNKQQNNQQQ

-1235 ITSLIL
+1235 LTSLIL

>member
-23 AIASPNSGLT
+23 AIASPNSKLID
-33 NVIME
+33 VIKE
-38 SQSSISHEGGE
+38 SQSSISYEGGD
-49 VNFTIEGSDLV
+49 VDFTLKGTNLV
-60 ENDIKAYVI
+60 EKDIKAYVI
-69 EKSDEFNT
+69 LKDDEMKPNKKRLVDIENSLKFKEETT
-77 NAKRFSNIEK
+77 N
-87 TIKFSSETKSDTN
+87 DTSI
-100 KKKLT
+100 KKLT
-105 LTFPKNEY
+105 LHFPKNEY
-113 KQSVEYLVRFSVD
+113 NKPQDYIIRFSVD
-126 GAEKSIARDQQRTVK
+126 GTESQIYRDYQKGLRI
-141 VRKNPSGIDKPST
+141 RKNPNGIDKPSEKKE
-154 SQQSE
+154 SQ
-159 EEFEVTEFTNNET
+159 EEFEVTEFTNKET

-233 PTNEDKKYK
+233 PTDEDKKYK
-242 VELFNGYAKLNKDL
+242 VELFNGYAKLNKNL

-261 KSNIKKPVTP
+261 KSNTEKPVTP
-271 TEETTLNSV
+271 TQETTLNSV
-280 NYIKDGLKY
+280 DCTKDGLKY

-295 TNLDVDKIKVK
+295 TNLDIDKIKVK
-306 KVILKENGRPINQ
+306 KVLLNKQNQ

-356 LDQADKKTVACKITK
+356 LDQVDKKTVACKITK

-377 EETITP
+377 EEETITP

-406 ASFKIIGL
+406 ASFTITGL
-414 NLSNANMKVK
+414 NLSNDNMKVK

-438 FENMPNITKTIAMPS
+438 FKNIATKTTAMPS
-453 LNFKQE
+453 LKFTEADK
-459 DRGKTFKVYF
+459 GKTFKVYF
-469 NADASDKFKEKN
+469 NADASNNFEEKN
-481 SVSVKIESKNNLDP
+481 SVSFKIESKNNLDP

-509 DMKITEL
+509 DMEITEL

-528 IAKVTVKGENLDSK
+528 IAKVTAKGKNLDSK
-542 NLKAEIYKLI
+542 NLKAEIYKLV

-602 KKSLDT
+602 EKSLDT
-608 VAVVPDVCYL
+608 VSVVPDVCYL
-618 NNQKNKITVKLFAPV
+618 NNQKNKLTVKLFAPV

-647 IDSKKLTD
+647 IDGKKLTD
-655 EDKVSLLG
+655 EDNVSLLG

-669 LKNELTVKA
+669 LKDKLTVKA
-678 DSKIEFKERL
+678 NSKIEFKERL

-696 NKAFSALIQNAIPYG
+696 NKAFYALIQNAIPYG
-711 SSLEFVEGQVLAKS
+711 SSLEFVEGQVLSKS

-750 KQRTKFAT
+750 KQRTKLAK
-758 TEDGNVIVSKKN
+758 TEDGTVIVSKKN

-849 GNKEPDITITHTP
+849 GNEEPDITITHTP

-877 NLDEGVTKVKVIDQ
+877 NLDEGLTKVKVIDQ
-891 NSIEWYPIENEGTTD
+891 NGVEWYPIENEGTTD

-946 ESTSPIYKILVA
+946 EATSPIYKILVA

-981 KEILSEDKIKEVC
+981 KEILSKDNIKEVS

-999 ENGKKVIESKKVK
+999 ENGKKIIESKKVK
-1012 GYTWSKLR
+1012 GYEWSKLR

-1043 ELKPISFLNEVEIYD
+1043 ELKPISFLNEAKIYD

-1085 TSINSNHNTNVD
+1085 PSINSNHNTNVD
-1097 NTGSDNNENLKDT
+1097 NTSSDNNENLKDT

-1180 IKFEFKNGLAKT
+1180 IKFKFKNGLAKT
-1192 KLLVEKNKTQ
+1192 KLIVEKNK
-1202 SPLKNK
+1202 SKVPLEKK
-1208 DEKEKNNQQQNNQQQ
+1208 EEKEKNKEQQNKEQQ

-1235 ITSLIL
+1235 LTSLIL

>member
-38 SQSSISHEGGE
+38 SQSSISDEGGD

-69 EKSDEFNT
+69 AKSDEFNT

-126 GAEKSIARDQQRTVK
+126 GSEKSIARDQQRTVK
-141 VRKNPSGIDKPST
+141 VRKNPSGIDKPSEKKE
-154 SQQSE
+154 SQ
-159 EEFEVTEFTNNET
+159 EEFEVTKFTNKET

-177 YDFTVKGKKLDTNK
+177 YDFTVEGKRLDTNK
-191 LKVKVLYEFE
+191 LKVKVSYEFE
-201 MNGIKTYT
+201 MNGKKFFTQ
-209 GDDNL
+209 DDKL
-214 TKAVK
+214 TNSVK
-219 LSKKGEDIKFTIDF
+219 LSKGGENIKFTIDF

-242 VELFNGYAKLNKDL
+242 VELFNGYTKLDKNL

-261 KSNIKKPVTP
+261 KSNIEKPVTP
-271 TEETTLNSV
+271 TQETTLNSV

-295 TNLDVDKIKVK
+295 TNLDIDKIKVK

-319 TDLVD
+319 SDLVD

-356 LDQADKKTVACKITK
+356 LDQADKKTVACKVTK

-377 EETITP
+377 EEETITP

-399 GVNESYE
+399 GVNESYQ
-406 ASFKIIGL
+406 ASFTITGL
-414 NLSNANMKVK
+414 NLSNDNMKVK

-438 FENMPNITKTIAMPS
+438 FENLATKTTAYPS
-453 LNFKQE
+453 LKFTEADK
-459 DRGKTFKVYF
+459 GKTFKVYF
-469 NADASDKFKEKN
+469 NADASDNFKEEN
-481 SVSVKIESKNNLDP
+481 SVSFKVESKSNLDP
-495 DPTVDHNVDEPTKG
+495 DPTVDPNVKPEKG
-509 DMKITEL
+509 DMEITEL

-528 IAKVTVKGENLDSK
+528 IAKVTVKGKNLDSK
-542 NLKAEIYKLI
+542 NLKAEIYKLV

-608 VAVVPDVCYL
+608 VSVVPDVCYL
-618 NNQKNKITVKLFAPV
+618 NNQKNKLTVKLFAPV

-678 DSKIEFKERL
+678 NSKIEFKERL

-696 NKAFSALIQNAIPYG
+696 NKAFWARIQNAIPYG

-730 LKFTGENLKD
+730 LKFTGENLKE

-750 KQRTKFAT
+750 KQRTPVAT
-758 TEDGNVIVSKKN
+758 TEDHKVTVNKKN

-849 GNKEPDITITHTP
+849 GTNEPDITITHTP

-877 NLDEGVTKVKVIDQ
+877 NLDEGLTKVKVIDQ
-891 NSIEWYPIENEGTTD
+891 NDIEWYPIENEGTTD

-932 IELICPRNIKVMGK
+932 IELICPRNIRLMGEGDK
-946 ESTSPIYKILVA
+946 SPKYKILVA

-973 ITDDGDPG
+973 ITDDGDSG
-981 KEILSEDKIKEVC
+981 KEILSEDKVKEVS

-999 ENGKKVIESKKVK
+999 ENGKKIIESKKVK
-1012 GYTWSKLR
+1012 GYEWSKLR

-1043 ELKPISFLNEVEIYD
+1043 ELKPISYLNEAKIYD
-1058 SSSKTLI
+1058 SSSKILI
-1065 KNVKFIYEKTKK
+1065 KNIKFIYEKTKK

-1085 TSINSNHNTNVD
+1085 PSINPNHNTS
-1097 NTGSDNNENLKDT
+1097 SDDNENLKDT

-1142 AYVDEHLVD
+1142 VYVDEHLVD

-1180 IKFEFKNGLAKT
+1180 IKFEFKNGLAKA
-1192 KLLVEKNKTQ
+1192 KLIVEKNKSKVT
-1202 SPLKNK
+1202 LEKK
-1208 DEKEKNNQQQNNQQQ
+1208 DEKEQNKEQNKEQQ

-1228 SITLTNV
+1228 AITLTNV
-1235 ITSLIL
+1235 LTSLIL

>member
-38 SQSSISHEGGE
+38 SQSSIAYEGGD

-69 EKSDEFNT
+69 AKSDEFNT

-87 TIKFSSETKSDTN
+87 TIKFSSETKSDTT

-126 GAEKSIARDQQRTVK
+126 GAEKVIARDQQRTVK
-141 VRKNPSGIDKPST
+141 VRKNPSGIDKPSEKKE
-154 SQQSE
+154 SQ
-159 EEFEVTEFTNNET
+159 EEFEVTKFTNKET

-177 YDFTVKGKKLDTNK
+177 YDFIVEGKKLDINK
-191 LKVKVLYEFE
+191 LKVRVLSEFE
-201 MNGIKTYT
+201 MNGKKSFTQ
-209 GDDNL
+209 DDNL
-214 TKAVK
+214 TNAVK
-219 LSKKGEDIKFTIDF
+219 LSKNGEDIKFTIDF
-233 PTNEDKKYK
+233 PTNEDKKYM
-242 VELFNGYAKLNKDL
+242 VELYNGYTKLDKNL
-256 IIEVK
+256 TIEVK
-261 KSNIKKPVTP
+261 KSNIDKPVTP
-271 TEETTLNSV
+271 TQETTLNSV
-280 NYIKDGLKY
+280 DCTKDGLKY
-289 TFSIKG
+289 TFSING
-295 TNLDVDKIKVK
+295 TNLDIDKIKVK

-324 KIKLEKVSDKEL
+324 KIKLEKVSDTEL
-336 KATLVFPE
+336 KATLLFPE

-356 LDQADKKTVACKITK
+356 LDQVDKKTVACKVTK

-377 EETITP
+377 EEEIITP
-383 LNPTTTKGE
+383 VNPTTKGE

-399 GVNESYE
+399 GVNQSYQ
-406 ASFKIIGL
+406 ASFTITGL
-414 NLSNANMKVK
+414 NLSNDNMKVK

-438 FENMPNITKTIAMPS
+438 FKNIAIKTIAMPS
-453 LNFKQE
+453 LNFKKE
-459 DRGKTFKVYF
+459 DKGKTFKVYF
-469 NADASDKFKEKN
+469 NADASNNFEEKN
-481 SVSVKIESKNNLDP
+481 SVSFKIESKNNLDP
-495 DPTVDHNVDEPTKG
+495 DPTVDHNVDEPTRG

-542 NLKAEIYKLI
+542 NLNAEIYKLI
-552 NGKEEKIDKKVEFVG
+552 NGKEEKIDKKVEFIG

-602 KKSLDT
+602 EKSLDT
-608 VAVVPDVCYL
+608 VSVVPDVCYL
-618 NNQKNKITVKLFAPV
+618 NNQKNKLTVKLFAPV

-647 IDSKKLTD
+647 IDDKKLTD

-669 LKNELTVKA
+669 LKDKLTVKA

-696 NKAFSALIQNAIPYG
+696 NKAFYALIQNAIPYG

-750 KQRTKFAT
+750 KQRTKLAT
-758 TEDGNVIVSKKN
+758 TEDGTVIVSKKN

-821 ATVLADETINNKPTL
+821 ATVLADETISNKPTL

-891 NSIEWYPIENEGTTD
+891 NDIEWYPIENEGTTD

-946 ESTSPIYKILVA
+946 EATSPIYKILVA

-1043 ELKPISFLNEVEIYD
+1043 ELKPISYLNEAKIYD

-1085 TSINSNHNTNVD
+1085 PSIDSNHNTS
-1097 NTGSDNNENLKDT
+1097 SDNNENLKDT

-1131 EMDANVKDFIN
+1131 KMDANVKDFIN

-1192 KLLVEKNKTQ
+1192 KLIVEKNK
-1202 SPLKNK
+1202 SKVPLEKK
-1208 DEKEKNNQQQNNQQQ
+1208 EEKEKNKEQQ

>member
-33 NVIME
+33 EVKDIT
-38 SQSSISHEGGE
+38 SSISCEGGD
-49 VNFTIEGSDLV
+49 VDFTLKGTNLV

-69 EKSDEFNT
+69 LKDDEMKPNKKRLVDIENSLKFKEETT
-77 NAKRFSNIEK
+77 N
-87 TIKFSSETKSDTN
+87 DTSI
-100 KKKLT
+100 KKLT
-105 LTFPKNEY
+105 LHFPKNEY
-113 KQSVEYLVRFSVD
+113 NKSQDYIIRFSVD
-126 GAEKSIARDQQRTVK
+126 GTESQIYRDYQK
-141 VRKNPSGIDKPST
+141 VLKIRKNRNGIDKPSKN
-154 SQQSE
+154 QQSE
-159 EEFEVTEFTNNET
+159 EEFEVTKFTNKET

-177 YDFTVKGKKLDTNK
+177 YDFTVEGKKLDTNK
-191 LKVKVLYEFE
+191 LKVKVLSAFE
-201 MNGIKTYT
+201 RNGKKLFTQ
-209 GDDNL
+209 DDNL
-214 TKAVK
+214 TNSVK
-219 LSKKGEDIKFTIDF
+219 LLKNGEDIKFTIDF

-242 VELFNGYAKLNKDL
+242 VELYNGYTKLDKNL

-261 KSNIKKPVTP
+261 KSNIEKPVTP
-271 TEETTLNSV
+271 TQETTLNSV
-280 NYIKDGLKY
+280 DYIKDGLKY

-295 TNLDVDKIKVK
+295 TNLDIDKIKVK

-336 KATLVFPE
+336 KATLLFPE
-344 TKEDKEYKVSFG
+344 AKEDKEYKVSFG
-356 LDQADKKTVACKITK
+356 LDQADKKTVACKVTK

-377 EETITP
+377 EEETITP

-399 GVNESYE
+399 GVNESYQ
-406 ASFKIIGL
+406 ASFTITGL
-414 NLSNANMKVK
+414 NLSNDNMKVK

-438 FENMPNITKTIAMPS
+438 FENLATKTTAYPS
-453 LNFKQE
+453 LKFTEADK
-459 DRGKTFKVYF
+459 GKTFKVYF
-469 NADASDKFKEKN
+469 NADASDNFKEEN
-481 SVSVKIESKNNLDP
+481 SVSFKVESKSNLDP
-495 DPTVDHNVDEPTKG
+495 DPTVDPNVKPEKG
-509 DMKITEL
+509 DMEITEL

-528 IAKVTVKGENLDSK
+528 IAKVTVKGKNLDSK
-542 NLKAEIYKLI
+542 NLKAEIYKLV
-552 NGKEEKIDKKVEFVG
+552 NKKEEKIDKKVEFIG
-567 TDKLQSASI
+567 TDTLQSASI

-602 KKSLDT
+602 EKSLDT

-647 IDSKKLTD
+647 IDGKKLID

-669 LKNELTVKA
+669 LKDKLTVKA

-696 NKAFSALIQNAIPYG
+696 NKAFYARIQNAIPYG

-730 LKFTGENLKD
+730 LKFTGENLKE

-750 KQRTKFAT
+750 KQRTPVAT
-758 TEDGNVIVSKKN
+758 TEDGKVTVNKKN

-849 GNKEPDITITHTP
+849 GNEEPDITITHTP

-891 NSIEWYPIENEGTTD
+891 NGIEWYPIENEGTTD

-946 ESTSPIYKILVA
+946 EATSPIYKILVA

-981 KEILSEDKIKEVC
+981 KEILSKDKIKEVC

-1020 SFNIRAVEKDGYK
+1020 SFNIRAIEKDGYK

-1085 TSINSNHNTNVD
+1085 TSINSNHNTS
-1097 NTGSDNNENLKDT
+1097 SDDNENLKDT
-1110 IKFILGKNQKIK
+1110 IKFIFGENQKIK

-1131 EMDANVKDFIN
+1131 KMDANVKDFIN
-1142 AYVDEHLVD
+1142 VYVDEHLVD

-1180 IKFEFKNGLAKT
+1180 IKFEFKNGLVKT

-1208 DEKEKNNQQQNNQQQ
+1208 DEKEKNKEQQNNQQQ

>member
-33 NVIME
+33 EVMDIT
-38 SQSSISHEGGE
+38 SSISYEGGD
-49 VNFTIEGSDLV
+49 VDFTLKGTNLV
-60 ENDIKAYVI
+60 EKDIKAYVI
-69 EKSDEFNT
+69 LKDDEMKPNKKRLVDIENSLKFKKETT
-77 NAKRFSNIEK
+77 N
-87 TIKFSSETKSDTN
+87 DTSI
-100 KKKLT
+100 KKLT
-105 LTFPKNEY
+105 LHFPKNEY
-113 KQSVEYLVRFSVD
+113 NKSQDYIIRFSVD
-126 GAEKSIARDQQRTVK
+126 GTESQIYRDYQK
-141 VRKNPSGIDKPST
+141 VLKIRKNTKGIDKPST

-261 KSNIKKPVTP
+261 KSNIEKPVTP
-271 TEETTLNSV
+271 TQETTLNSV
-280 NYIKDGLKY
+280 DCTKDGLKY

-295 TNLDVDKIKVK
+295 TNLDIYKIKVK

-319 TDLVD
+319 TDLVY

-336 KATLVFPE
+336 KATLLFPE

-356 LDQADKKTVACKITK
+356 LDQADKKTVACKVTK

-377 EETITP
+377 EEEIITP
-383 LNPTTTKGE
+383 LNPTTTKGK

-399 GVNESYE
+399 GVNESYQ
-406 ASFKIIGL
+406 ASFTITGL
-414 NLSNANMKVK
+414 NLSNDNMKVK

-438 FENMPNITKTIAMPS
+438 FENLATKTTAMPS
-453 LNFKQE
+453 LNFKKE
-459 DRGKTFKVYF
+459 DKGKTFKVYF
-469 NADASDKFKEKN
+469 NADASNNFEEKN
-481 SVSVKIESKNNLDP
+481 SVSFKIESKNNLDP
-495 DPTVDHNVDEPTKG
+495 DPTVDHNVDEPTRG

-542 NLKAEIYKLI
+542 NLNAEIYKLI

-608 VAVVPDVCYL
+608 VSVVPDVCYL
-618 NNQKNKITVKLFAPV
+618 NNQKNKLTVKLFAPV

-678 DSKIEFKERL
+678 NSKIEFKERL

-696 NKAFSALIQNAIPYG
+696 NKAFWARIQNAIPYG
-711 SSLEFVEGQVLAKS
+711 SSLEFVEGQVLSKS

-750 KQRTKFAT
+750 KQRTKVAT
-758 TEDGNVIVSKKN
+758 TEDGGGVTVIKKN

-849 GNKEPDITITHTP
+849 GTNEPDITITHTP

-877 NLDEGVTKVKVIDQ
+877 NLDEGLTKVKVIDQ
-891 NSIEWYPIENEGTTD
+891 NGVEWYPIENEGTTD

-932 IELICPRNIKVMGK
+932 IELICPRNIRLMGEGDK
-946 ESTSPIYKILVA
+946 SPKYKILVA

-965 QEITVTAI
+965 QEITVTAVV
-973 ITDDGDPG
+973 TDDGDSG
-981 KEILSEDKIKEVC
+981 KEILSEDKVKEVS

-999 ENGKKVIESKKVK
+999 ENGEKVIESKKVK
-1012 GYTWSKLR
+1012 GYEWSKLR

-1043 ELKPISFLNEVEIYD
+1043 ELKPISFLNEAKIYD

-1085 TSINSNHNTNVD
+1085 PSINPNHNTS
-1097 NTGSDNNENLKDT
+1097 SDDNENLKDT
-1110 IKFILGKNQKIK
+1110 IKFIFGENQKIK

-1131 EMDANVKDFIN
+1131 KMDANVKDFIN
-1142 AYVDEHLVD
+1142 VYVDEHLVD
-1151 KSMYT
+1151 KSIYT

-1192 KLLVEKNKTQ
+1192 KLLVEKNK
-1202 SPLKNK
+1202 SKVPLKNK
-1208 DEKEKNNQQQNNQQQ
+1208 DEKEKNNQQQ

-1235 ITSLIL
+1235 LTSLIL

>member
-33 NVIME
+33 EVMDIT
-38 SQSSISHEGGE
+38 SSISYEGGD
-49 VNFTIEGSDLV
+49 VDFTLKGTNLV
-60 ENDIKAYVI
+60 EKDIKAYVI
-69 EKSDEFNT
+69 LKDDEMKPNKKRLVDIENSLKFKKETT
-77 NAKRFSNIEK
+77 N
-87 TIKFSSETKSDTN
+87 DTSI
-100 KKKLT
+100 KKLT
-105 LTFPKNEY
+105 LHFPKNEY
-113 KQSVEYLVRFSVD
+113 NKSQDYIIRFSVD
-126 GAEKSIARDQQRTVK
+126 GTESQIYRDYQK
-141 VRKNPSGIDKPST
+141 VLKIRKNTKGIDKPST

-159 EEFEVTEFTNNET
+159 EEFEVTEFTNKET

-191 LKVKVLYEFE
+191 LKVKVLSEFE
-201 MNGIKTYT
+201 MNGRKIYMK
-209 GDDNL
+209 DDNL

-261 KSNIKKPVTP
+261 KSNIEKPVTP
-271 TEETTLNSV
+271 TQETTLNSV
-280 NYIKDGLKY
+280 DCTKDGLKY

-295 TNLDVDKIKVK
+295 TNLDIYKIKVK

-319 TDLVD
+319 TDLVY

-356 LDQADKKTVACKITK
+356 LDQADKKTVTCKVTK

-399 GVNESYE
+399 GVNESYQ
-406 ASFKIIGL
+406 ASFTITGL
-414 NLSNANMKVK
+414 NLSNDNMKVK

-438 FENMPNITKTIAMPS
+438 FENLATKTTAYPS
-453 LNFKQE
+453 LKFTEADK
-459 DRGKTFKVYF
+459 GKTFKVYF
-469 NADASDKFKEKN
+469 NADASDNFKEEN
-481 SVSVKIESKNNLDP
+481 SVSFKVESKSNLDP
-495 DPTVDHNVDEPTKG
+495 DPTVDPNVKPEKG
-509 DMKITEL
+509 DMEITEL

-528 IAKVTVKGENLDSK
+528 IAKVTVKGKNLDSK
-542 NLKAEIYKLI
+542 NLKAEIYKLV
-552 NGKEEKIDKKVEFVG
+552 NKKEEKIDKKVEFIG
-567 TDKLQSASI
+567 TDTLQSASI

-608 VAVVPDVCYL
+608 VSVVPDVCYL
-618 NNQKNKITVKLFAPV
+618 NNQKNKLTVKLFAPV

-678 DSKIEFKERL
+678 NSKIEFKERL

-696 NKAFSALIQNAIPYG
+696 NKAFWARIQNAIPYG

-730 LKFTGENLKD
+730 LKFTGENLKE

-750 KQRTKFAT
+750 KQRTPVAT
-758 TEDGNVIVSKKN
+758 TEDGKVTVNKKN

-849 GNKEPDITITHTP
+849 GTNEPDITITHTP

-877 NLDEGVTKVKVIDQ
+877 NLDEGLTKVKVIDQ
-891 NSIEWYPIENEGTTD
+891 NDIEWYPIENEGTTD

-946 ESTSPIYKILVA
+946 EATSPIYKILVA

-965 QEITVTAI
+965 QEITVTAVV
-973 ITDDGDPG
+973 TDDGDSG
-981 KEILSEDKIKEVC
+981 KEILSEDKVKEVS

-999 ENGKKVIESKKVK
+999 ENGKKIIESKKVK
-1012 GYTWSKLR
+1012 GYEWSKLR

-1043 ELKPISFLNEVEIYD
+1043 ELKPISFLNEAKIYD

-1085 TSINSNHNTNVD
+1085 PSINPNHNTS
-1097 NTGSDNNENLKDT
+1097 SDDNENLKDT
-1110 IKFILGKNQKIK
+1110 IKFIFGENQKIK

-1131 EMDANVKDFIN
+1131 KMDANVKDFIN
-1142 AYVDEHLVD
+1142 VYVDEHLVD
-1151 KSMYT
+1151 KSIYT

-1192 KLLVEKNKTQ
+1192 KLLVEKNK
-1202 SPLKNK
+1202 SKVPLKNK
-1208 DEKEKNNQQQNNQQQ
+1208 DEKEKNNQQQ

-1235 ITSLIL
+1235 LTSLIL

>member
-33 NVIME
+33 EVMDIT
-38 SQSSISHEGGE
+38 SSISYEGGD
-49 VNFTIEGSDLV
+49 VDFTLKGTNLV
-60 ENDIKAYVI
+60 EKDIKAYVI
-69 EKSDEFNT
+69 LKDDEMKPNKKRLVDIENSLKFKEETT
-77 NAKRFSNIEK
+77 N
-87 TIKFSSETKSDTN
+87 DTSI
-100 KKKLT
+100 KKLT
-105 LTFPKNEY
+105 LHFPKNEY
-113 KQSVEYLVRFSVD
+113 NKPQDYIIRFSVD
-126 GAEKSIARDQQRTVK
+126 GTESQIYRDYQKGLRI
-141 VRKNPSGIDKPST
+141 RKNPNGIDKPST
-154 SQQSE
+154 TQQSE
-159 EEFEVTEFTNNET
+159 EEFEVTEFTNKET

-177 YDFTVKGKKLDTNK
+177 YDFIVEGKKLDINK
-191 LKVKVLYEFE
+191 LKVRVLSEFE
-201 MNGIKTYT
+201 MNGKKSFTQ
-209 GDDNL
+209 DDNL

-219 LSKKGEDIKFTIDF
+219 LSKEGEDIKFSIDF

-261 KSNIKKPVTP
+261 KSNTEKPVTP
-271 TEETTLNSV
+271 TQETALNSV
-280 NYIKDGLKY
+280 DCTKDGLKY

-295 TNLDVDKIKVK
+295 TNLDIDKIKVK

-356 LDQADKKTVACKITK
+356 LDQADKKTVTCKVTK

-399 GVNESYE
+399 GVNESYQ
-406 ASFKIIGL
+406 ASFTITGL
-414 NLSNANMKVK
+414 NLSNDNMKVK

-438 FENMPNITKTIAMPS
+438 FENLATKTTAYPS
-453 LNFKQE
+453 LKFTEADK
-459 DRGKTFKVYF
+459 GKTFKVYF
-469 NADASDKFKEKN
+469 NADASNNFEEKN
-481 SVSVKIESKNNLDP
+481 SVSFKIESKNNLDP

-509 DMKITEL
+509 DMEITEL

-528 IAKVTVKGENLDSK
+528 IAKVTAKGKNLDSK
-542 NLKAEIYKLI
+542 NLKAEIYKLV
-552 NGKEEKIDKKVEFVG
+552 NKKEEKIDKKVEFVG

-608 VAVVPDVCYL
+608 VSVVPDVCYL
-618 NNQKNKITVKLFAPV
+618 NNQKNKLTVKLFAPV

-647 IDSKKLTD
+647 IDGKKLID

-669 LKNELTVKA
+669 LKDKLAIKA
-678 DSKIEFKERL
+678 NSKIEFKERL

-696 NKAFSALIQNAIPYG
+696 NKAFYARIQNAIPYG

-750 KQRTKFAT
+750 KKRTPLAT

-891 NSIEWYPIENEGTTD
+891 NDIEWYPIENEGTTD

-932 IELICPRNIKVMGK
+932 IELICPRNIRLMGEGDK
-946 ESTSPIYKILVA
+946 SPKYKILVA

-965 QEITVTAI
+965 QEITVTAVV
-973 ITDDGDPG
+973 TDDGDSG
-981 KEILSEDKIKEVC
+981 KEILSEDKVKEVS

-999 ENGKKVIESKKVK
+999 ENGEKVIESKKVK
-1012 GYTWSKLR
+1012 GYEWSKLR
-1020 SFNIRAVEKDGYK
+1020 SFNIRAIEKDGYK

-1043 ELKPISFLNEVEIYD
+1043 ELKPISFLNEAKIYD

-1085 TSINSNHNTNVD
+1085 PSINPNHNTS
-1097 NTGSDNNENLKDT
+1097 SDDNENLKDT
-1110 IKFILGKNQKIK
+1110 IKFIFGENQKIK

-1131 EMDANVKDFIN
+1131 KMDANVKDFIN

-1180 IKFEFKNGLAKT
+1180 IKFEFKNGLVKT

-1208 DEKEKNNQQQNNQQQ
+1208 DEKEKNNQQQN
-1223 NLPKT
+1223 LPKT

-1235 ITSLIL
+1235 LTSLIL

>member
-23 AIASPNSGLT
+23 AIASPISGLT

-38 SQSSISHEGGE
+38 SQSSISYKGGD

-69 EKSDEFNT
+69 AKSDEFNT

-87 TIKFSSETKSDTN
+87 TIKFSSETKSDTT

-141 VRKNPSGIDKPST
+141 VRKNPSGIDKPSEKKE
-154 SQQSE
+154 SQ
-159 EEFEVTEFTNNET
+159 EEFEVTKFTNKET

-177 YDFTVKGKKLDTNK
+177 YDFIVEGKKLDINK
-191 LKVKVLYEFE
+191 LKVRVLSEFE
-201 MNGIKTYT
+201 MNGKKSFTQ
-209 GDDNL
+209 DDNL
-214 TKAVK
+214 TNAVK
-219 LSKKGEDIKFTIDF
+219 LSKNGEDIKFTIDF

-242 VELFNGYAKLNKDL
+242 VELSNGNTKLDKNL

-261 KSNIKKPVTP
+261 KSNIEKPVTP
-271 TEETTLNSV
+271 TQETTLNSV
-280 NYIKDGLKY
+280 NCIKDGLKY

-295 TNLDVDKIKVK
+295 TNLDIDKIKVK

-324 KIKLEKVSDKEL
+324 KIKLEKVSDTEL

-344 TKEDKEYKVSFG
+344 TKEDKEYKVKFG
-356 LDQADKKTVACKITK
+356 LSPNDKKEVTCKVTK

-377 EETITP
+377 EEEIITP
-383 LNPTTTKGE
+383 LNPTTIKGE

-399 GVNESYE
+399 GVNQSYE
-406 ASFKIIGL
+406 ASFTITGL
-414 NLSNANMKVK
+414 NLSNDNMKVK

-438 FENMPNITKTIAMPS
+438 FENIATKTIAMPS
-453 LNFKQE
+453 LNFKKE
-459 DRGKTFKVYF
+459 DKGKTFKVYF
-469 NADASDKFKEKN
+469 NADASNNFEEKN
-481 SVSVKIESKNNLDP
+481 SVSFKIESKNNLDP

-528 IAKVTVKGENLDSK
+528 IAKVTAKGKNLDSK
-542 NLKAEIYKLI
+542 NLKAEIYKLV

-608 VAVVPDVCYL
+608 VSVVPDVCYL
-618 NNQKNKITVKLFAPV
+618 NNQKNKLTVKLFAPV

-669 LKNELTVKA
+669 LKDKLTVKA

-696 NKAFSALIQNAIPYG
+696 NKAFYALIQNAIPYG

-750 KQRTKFAT
+750 KQRTKLAT
-758 TEDGNVIVSKKN
+758 TEDGTVIVSKKN

-821 ATVLADETINNKPTL
+821 ATVLADETISNKPTL

-891 NSIEWYPIENEGTTD
+891 NGIEWYPIENEGTTD

-946 ESTSPIYKILVA
+946 EATSPMYKILVA

-1043 ELKPISFLNEVEIYD
+1043 ELKPISFLNEAKIYD

-1085 TSINSNHNTNVD
+1085 PSIDSNHNTS
-1097 NTGSDNNENLKDT
+1097 SDNNENLKDT
-1110 IKFILGKNQKIK
+1110 IKFIFGENQKIK

-1180 IKFEFKNGLAKT
+1180 IKFEFKTGLAKT
-1192 KLLVEKNKTQ
+1192 KLIVEKNK
-1202 SPLKNK
+1202 SKVPLEKK
-1208 DEKEKNNQQQNNQQQ
+1208 EEKEKNKEQQ

-1235 ITSLIL
+1235 LTSLIL

>member
-38 SQSSISHEGGE
+38 SQSSISDEGGD

-69 EKSDEFNT
+69 AKSDEFNT

-126 GAEKSIARDQQRTVK
+126 GAEKSIARDQQSTVK
-141 VRKNPSGIDKPST
+141 VRKNTKGIDKPSEKKE
-154 SQQSE
+154 SQ

-219 LSKKGEDIKFTIDF
+219 LSKKGEDIKFSIDF

-242 VELFNGYAKLNKDL
+242 VELFNGYTKLDKNL

-261 KSNIKKPVTP
+261 KSNIEKPVTP
-271 TEETTLNSV
+271 TQETTLNSV

-295 TNLDVDKIKVK
+295 TNLDIDKIKVK

-336 KATLVFPE
+336 KATLLFPE

-356 LDQADKKTVACKITK
+356 LDQADKKTVACKVTK
-371 DDKAPK
+371 DDKVHK
-377 EETITP
+377 EEIITP

-399 GVNESYE
+399 GVDENYQ
-406 ASFKIIGL
+406 ASFTITGL
-414 NLSNANMKVK
+414 NLSNDNMKVK
-424 VLEGMKERTDIEKT
+424 VLEGITERTDIEKT
-438 FENMPNITKTIAMPS
+438 FKNMASKIIAMPS
-453 LNFKQE
+453 LKFTEADK
-459 DRGKTFKVYF
+459 GKTFKVYF
-469 NADASDKFKEKN
+469 NADASDKFEEKN
-481 SVSVKIESKNNLDP
+481 SVSFKIESKNNLDP

-516 KANNPSLDKNGG
+516 KAINPSLDKNGG
-528 IAKVTVKGENLDSK
+528 IAKVTVKGENLDSN

-608 VAVVPDVCYL
+608 VSVVPDVCYL
-618 NNQKNKITVKLFAPV
+618 NNQKNKLTVKLFAPV

-647 IDSKKLTD
+647 IDGKKLTD

-669 LKNELTVKA
+669 LKDKLTVKA

-696 NKAFSALIQNAIPYG
+696 NKAFYALIQDAIPYG

-750 KQRTKFAT
+750 KQRTKVAT
-758 TEDGNVIVSKKN
+758 TEDGKVIVSKKN

-849 GNKEPDITITHTP
+849 GNEEPDITITHTP

-891 NSIEWYPIENEGTTD
+891 NDIEWYPIENEGTTD

-932 IELICPRNIKVMGK
+932 IELICPRNIRLMGEGDK
-946 ESTSPIYKILVA
+946 SPKYKILVA

-965 QEITVTAI
+965 QEITVTAVV
-973 ITDDGDPG
+973 TDDGDSG
-981 KEILSEDKIKEVC
+981 KEILSEDKVKEVS

-999 ENGKKVIESKKVK
+999 ENGKKIIESKKVK
-1012 GYTWSKLR
+1012 GYEWSKLR

-1043 ELKPISFLNEVEIYD
+1043 ELKPISFLNEAKIYD

-1085 TSINSNHNTNVD
+1085 PSINPNHNTS
-1097 NTGSDNNENLKDT
+1097 SDDNENLKDT
-1110 IKFILGKNQKIK
+1110 IKFIFGENQKIK

-1131 EMDANVKDFIN
+1131 KMDANVKDFIN
-1142 AYVDEHLVD
+1142 VYVDEHLVD

-1192 KLLVEKNKTQ
+1192 KLLVEKNK
-1202 SPLKNK
+1202 SKVPLKNK
-1208 DEKEKNNQQQNNQQQ
+1208 DEKEKNNQQQ

-1235 ITSLIL
+1235 LTSLIL

>member
-38 SQSSISHEGGE
+38 SQSSISDEGGD

-69 EKSDEFNT
+69 AKSDEFNT

-126 GAEKSIARDQQRTVK
+126 GSEKSIARDQQRTVK
-141 VRKNPSGIDKPST
+141 VRKNPSGIDKPSEKKE
-154 SQQSE
+154 SQ
-159 EEFEVTEFTNNET
+159 EEFEVTKFTNKET

-177 YDFTVKGKKLDTNK
+177 YDFTVEGKRLDTNK
-191 LKVKVLYEFE
+191 LKVKVSYEFE
-201 MNGIKTYT
+201 MNGKKFFTQ
-209 GDDNL
+209 DDKL
-214 TKAVK
+214 TNSVK
-219 LSKKGEDIKFTIDF
+219 LSKGGENIKFTIDF

-242 VELFNGYAKLNKDL
+242 VELFNGYTKLDTNL

-261 KSNIKKPVTP
+261 KSNIEKPVTP
-271 TEETTLNSV
+271 TQETTLNSV

-295 TNLDVDKIKVK
+295 TNLDIDKIKVK

-319 TDLVD
+319 SDLVD

-356 LDQADKKTVACKITK
+356 LDQADKKTVACKVTK

-377 EETITP
+377 EEETITP

-399 GVNESYE
+399 GVNESYQ
-406 ASFKIIGL
+406 ASFTITGL
-414 NLSNANMKVK
+414 NLSNDNMKVK

-438 FENMPNITKTIAMPS
+438 FENLATKTTAYPS
-453 LNFKQE
+453 LKFTEADK
-459 DRGKTFKVYF
+459 GKTFKVYF
-469 NADASDKFKEKN
+469 NADASDNFKEEN
-481 SVSVKIESKNNLDP
+481 SVSFKVESKSNLDP
-495 DPTVDHNVDEPTKG
+495 DPTVDPNVKPEKG
-509 DMKITEL
+509 DMEITEL

-528 IAKVTVKGENLDSK
+528 IAKVTVKGKNLDSK
-542 NLKAEIYKLI
+542 NLKAEIYKLV
-552 NGKEEKIDKKVEFVG
+552 NKKEEKIDKKVEFIG
-567 TDKLQSASI
+567 TDTLQSASI

-678 DSKIEFKERL
+678 NSKIEFKERL

-696 NKAFSALIQNAIPYG
+696 NKAFYALIQNAIPYG
-711 SSLEFVEGQVLAKS
+711 SSLEFVEGQVLSKS

-750 KQRTKFAT
+750 KQRTKVAT
-758 TEDGNVIVSKKN
+758 TEDGGGVTVIKKN

-849 GNKEPDITITHTP
+849 GTNEPDITITHTP

-877 NLDEGVTKVKVIDQ
+877 NLDEGLTKVKVIDQ
-891 NSIEWYPIENEGTTD
+891 NGVEWYPIENEGTTD

-946 ESTSPIYKILVA
+946 EATSPIYKILVA

-981 KEILSEDKIKEVC
+981 KEILSKDNIKEVS

-999 ENGKKVIESKKVK
+999 ENGKKIIESKKVK
-1012 GYTWSKLR
+1012 GYEWSKLR

-1043 ELKPISFLNEVEIYD
+1043 ELKPISFLNEAKIYD

-1085 TSINSNHNTNVD
+1085 PSINSNHNTNVD
-1097 NTGSDNNENLKDT
+1097 NTSSDNNENLKDT

-1180 IKFEFKNGLAKT
+1180 IKFKFKNGLAKT
-1192 KLLVEKNKTQ
+1192 KLIVEKNK
-1202 SPLKNK
+1202 SKVPLEKK
-1208 DEKEKNNQQQNNQQQ
+1208 EEKEKNKEQQ

-1235 ITSLIL
+1235 LTSLIL

-1248 SLKKRK
+1248 SLKKSK

>member
-23 AIASPNSGLT
+23 AIASPNSKLID
-33 NVIME
+33 VIKE
-38 SQSSISHEGGE
+38 SQSSISYEGGD
-49 VNFTIEGSDLV
+49 VNFTIKGSNLV

-69 EKSDEFNT
+69 AKSDEFNT

-100 KKKLT
+100 KKNLT

-113 KQSVEYLVRFSVD
+113 KESVEYLVRFSVD
-126 GAEKSIARDQQRTVK
+126 GAEKSIAREYQKTVK
-141 VRKNPSGIDKPST
+141 VRKNPSGIDKPSEKKE
-154 SQQSE
+154 SQ
-159 EEFEVTEFTNNET
+159 EEFEVTKFTKKET
-172 TTKGK
+172 TTKGR

-191 LKVKVLYEFE
+191 LKVKVFSGYE
-201 MNGIKTYT
+201 MSGIESYSE
-209 GDDNL
+209 DDNL

-219 LSKKGEDIKFTIDF
+219 LSKEGEDIKFSIDF

-261 KSNIKKPVTP
+261 KSNTEKPVTP
-271 TEETTLNSV
+271 TQETALNSV
-280 NYIKDGLKY
+280 DCTKDGLKY

-295 TNLDVDKIKVK
+295 TNLDIDKIKVK
-306 KVILKENGRPINQ
+306 KVLLNKQNQ

-356 LDQADKKTVACKITK
+356 LDQADKKTVACKVTK

-377 EETITP
+377 EEIITP

-399 GVNESYE
+399 GVNESYQ

-414 NLSNANMKVK
+414 NLSNDNMKVK

-438 FENMPNITKTIAMPS
+438 FENIAIKTIAMPS
-453 LNFKQE
+453 LKFTEADK
-459 DRGKTFKVYF
+459 GKTFKVYF
-469 NADASDKFKEKN
+469 NADASNNFEEKN
-481 SVSVKIESKNNLDP
+481 SVSFKVESKSNLDP
-495 DPTVDHNVDEPTKG
+495 DPTVDPNVKPEKG
-509 DMKITEL
+509 DMEITEL

-528 IAKVTVKGENLDSK
+528 IAKVTVKGKNLDSK
-542 NLKAEIYKLI
+542 NLKAEIYKLV
-552 NGKEEKIDKKVEFVG
+552 NKKEEKIDKKVEFVG
-567 TDKLQSASI
+567 TDTLQTASI

-678 DSKIEFKERL
+678 NSKIEFKERL

-696 NKAFSALIQNAIPYG
+696 NKAFYALIQDAIPYG

-740 NVKVKVLKSD
+740 KVKVKVLKSD
-750 KQRTKFAT
+750 KQRTLVAT
-758 TEDGNVIVSKKN
+758 TEDGRVTVNKKN

-849 GNKEPDITITHTP
+849 GNEEPDITITHTP

-877 NLDEGVTKVKVIDQ
+877 NLDEGLTKVKVIDQ
-891 NSIEWYPIENEGTTD
+891 NKVEWYPIENEGTTD

-932 IELICPRNIKVMGK
+932 IELICPRNIRLMGEGDK
-946 ESTSPIYKILVA
+946 SPIYKILVA

-973 ITDDGDPG
+973 ITDDGDSG
-981 KEILSEDKIKEVC
+981 KEILSKDKIKEVS

-999 ENGKKVIESKKVK
+999 ENGEKVIESKKVK

-1043 ELKPISFLNEVEIYD
+1043 ELKPISYLNEAKIYD
-1058 SSSKTLI
+1058 SSSNILI
-1065 KNVKFIYEKTKK
+1065 ENVKFIYEKTKK

-1085 TSINSNHNTNVD
+1085 PSINSNHNTS
-1097 NTGSDNNENLKDT
+1097 SDDNENLKDT
-1110 IKFILGKNQKIK
+1110 IKFIFGENQKIK

-1131 EMDANVKDFIN
+1131 KMDANVKDFIN

-1192 KLLVEKNKTQ
+1192 KLIVEKNK
-1202 SPLKNK
+1202 SKVPLEKK
-1208 DEKEKNNQQQNNQQQ
+1208 EEKEKNKEQQ

-1235 ITSLIL
+1235 LTSLIL

>member
-33 NVIME
+33 EVMDIT
-38 SQSSISHEGGE
+38 SSISYEGGD
-49 VNFTIEGSDLV
+49 VDFTLKGTNLV
-60 ENDIKAYVI
+60 EKDIKAYVI
-69 EKSDEFNT
+69 LKDDEMKPNKKRLVDIENSLKFKEETT
-77 NAKRFSNIEK
+77 N
-87 TIKFSSETKSDTN
+87 DTSI
-100 KKKLT
+100 KKLT
-105 LTFPKNEY
+105 LHFPKNEY
-113 KQSVEYLVRFSVD
+113 NKPQYYIIRFSVD
-126 GAEKSIARDQQRTVK
+126 GTESQIYRDYQKGLRI
-141 VRKNPSGIDKPST
+141 RKNPNGIDKPST
-154 SQQSE
+154 TQQSE
-159 EEFEVTEFTNNET
+159 EEFEVTEFTNKET
-172 TTKGK
+172 TTKGR

-191 LKVKVLYEFE
+191 LKVKVFSGYE
-201 MNGIKTYT
+201 MSGIESYSE
-209 GDDNL
+209 DDNL

-219 LSKKGEDIKFTIDF
+219 LSKEGEDIKFSIDF

-242 VELFNGYAKLNKDL
+242 VELFNGYAKLDKSL

-261 KSNIKKPVTP
+261 KSNTEKPVTP
-271 TEETTLNSV
+271 TQETALNSV
-280 NYIKDGLKY
+280 DCTKDGLKY

-295 TNLDVDKIKVK
+295 TNLDIDKIKVK

-356 LDQADKKTVACKITK
+356 LDQADKKTVACKVTK

-377 EETITP
+377 EEEIITP

-399 GVNESYE
+399 GVNESYQ
-406 ASFKIIGL
+406 ASFTITGL
-414 NLSNANMKVK
+414 NLSNDNMKVK

-438 FENMPNITKTIAMPS
+438 FENLATKTIAMPS
-453 LNFKQE
+453 LKFTEADK
-459 DRGKTFKVYF
+459 GKTFKVYF
-469 NADASDKFKEKN
+469 NADASDKFEEKN
-481 SVSVKIESKNNLDP
+481 SVSFKIESKNNLDP
-495 DPTVDHNVDEPTKG
+495 DPTVDHNVDEPTRG

-528 IAKVTVKGENLDSK
+528 IAKVTAKGKNLDSK
-542 NLKAEIYKLI
+542 NLKAEIYKLV

-608 VAVVPDVCYL
+608 VSVVPDVCYL

-678 DSKIEFKERL
+678 NSKIEFKERL

-696 NKAFSALIQNAIPYG
+696 NKAFYALIQDAIPYG

-730 LKFTGENLKD
+730 LKFTGENLKE

-750 KQRTKFAT
+750 KQRTPVAT
-758 TEDGNVIVSKKN
+758 TEDHKVTVIKKN

-849 GNKEPDITITHTP
+849 GNEEPDITITHTP

-877 NLDEGVTKVKVIDQ
+877 NLDEGLTKVKVIDQ
-891 NSIEWYPIENEGTTD
+891 NNVEWYPIENEGTTD

-946 ESTSPIYKILVA
+946 EATSPIYKILVA

-981 KEILSEDKIKEVC
+981 KEILSKDKIKEVC

-1020 SFNIRAVEKDGYK
+1020 SFNIRAIEKDGYK

-1085 TSINSNHNTNVD
+1085 PSINPNHNTS
-1097 NTGSDNNENLKDT
+1097 SDDNENLKDT
-1110 IKFILGKNQKIK
+1110 IKFIFGENQKIK

-1131 EMDANVKDFIN
+1131 KMDANVKDFIN
-1142 AYVDEHLVD
+1142 VYVDEHLVD

-1180 IKFEFKNGLAKT
+1180 IKFEFKNGLVKT
-1192 KLLVEKNKTQ
+1192 KLLVEKNK
-1202 SPLKNK
+1202 SKVPLKNK
-1208 DEKEKNNQQQNNQQQ
+1208 DEKEKNNKQQNNQQQ

-1235 ITSLIL
+1235 LTSLIL

>member
-33 NVIME
+33 EVMDIT
-38 SQSSISHEGGE
+38 SSISYEGGD
-49 VNFTIEGSDLV
+49 VDFTLKGTNLV
-60 ENDIKAYVI
+60 EKDIKAYVI
-69 EKSDEFNT
+69 LKDDEMKPNKKRLVDIENSLKFKEETT
-77 NAKRFSNIEK
+77 N
-87 TIKFSSETKSDTN
+87 DTSI
-100 KKKLT
+100 KKLT
-105 LTFPKNEY
+105 LHFPKNEY
-113 KQSVEYLVRFSVD
+113 NKPQDYIIRFSVD
-126 GAEKSIARDQQRTVK
+126 GTESQIYRDYQKGLRI
-141 VRKNPSGIDKPST
+141 RKNPNGIDKPST
-154 SQQSE
+154 TQQSE
-159 EEFEVTEFTNNET
+159 EEFEVTEFTNKET

-233 PTNEDKKYK
+233 PTDEDKKYK
-242 VELFNGYAKLNKDL
+242 VELFNGYAKLDKNL

-261 KSNIKKPVTP
+261 KSNTEKPVTP
-271 TEETTLNSV
+271 TQETTLNSV
-280 NYIKDGLKY
+280 DCTKDGLKY

-295 TNLDVDKIKVK
+295 TNLDIDKIKVK
-306 KVILKENGRPINQ
+306 KVLLNKQNQ

-356 LDQADKKTVACKITK
+356 LDQADKKTVACKVTK

-469 NADASDKFKEKN
+469 NADASNNFEEKN
-481 SVSVKIESKNNLDP
+481 SVSFKVESKSNLDP
-495 DPTVDHNVDEPTKG
+495 DPTVDPNVKPEKG
-509 DMKITEL
+509 DMEITEL

-528 IAKVTVKGENLDSK
+528 IAKVTAKGKNLDSK
-542 NLKAEIYKLI
+542 NLKAEIYKLV
-552 NGKEEKIDKKVEFVG
+552 NKKEEKIDKKVEFVG
-567 TDKLQSASI
+567 TDTLQTARI

-591 NDKSCKITVGG
+591 KDKSCKITVGG

-678 DSKIEFKERL
+678 NSKIEFKERL

-696 NKAFSALIQNAIPYG
+696 NKAFYARIQNAIPYG
-711 SSLEFVEGQVLAKS
+711 SSLEFVEGQVLSKS

-730 LKFTGENLKD
+730 LKFTGENLKE

-750 KQRTKFAT
+750 KQRTPVAT
-758 TEDGNVIVSKKN
+758 TEDGKVTVNKKN

-849 GNKEPDITITHTP
+849 GTKEPDITITHTP

-877 NLDEGVTKVKVIDQ
+877 NLDEGLTKVKVIDQ
-891 NSIEWYPIENEGTTD
+891 NNVEWYPIENEGTTD

-932 IELICPRNIKVMGK
+932 IELICPRNIRLMGEGDK
-946 ESTSPIYKILVA
+946 SPKYKILVA

-965 QEITVTAI
+965 QEITVTAVV
-973 ITDDGDPG
+973 TDDGDSG
-981 KEILSEDKIKEVC
+981 KEILSEDKVKEVS

-999 ENGKKVIESKKVK
+999 ENGEKVIESKKVK
-1012 GYTWSKLR
+1012 GYEWSKLR

-1085 TSINSNHNTNVD
+1085 PSINPNHNTS
-1097 NTGSDNNENLKDT
+1097 SDDSENLKDT
-1110 IKFILGKNQKIK
+1110 IKFIFGENQKIK

-1192 KLLVEKNKTQ
+1192 KLIVEKNK
-1202 SPLKNK
+1202 SKVPLEKK
-1208 DEKEKNNQQQNNQQQ
+1208 KEKEKNKEQQNKEQQ

-1235 ITSLIL
+1235 LTSLIL

>member
-33 NVIME
+33 EVKDIT
-38 SQSSISHEGGE
+38 SSISCEGGD
-49 VNFTIEGSDLV
+49 VDFTLKGTNLV

-69 EKSDEFNT
+69 LKDDEMKPNKKRLVDIENSLKFKEETT
-77 NAKRFSNIEK
+77 N
-87 TIKFSSETKSDTN
+87 DTSI
-100 KKKLT
+100 KKLT
-105 LTFPKNEY
+105 LHFPKNEY
-113 KQSVEYLVRFSVD
+113 NKSQDYIIRFSVD
-126 GAEKSIARDQQRTVK
+126 GTESQIYRDYQK
-141 VRKNPSGIDKPST
+141 VLKIRKNRNGIDKPSKN
-154 SQQSE
+154 QQSE
-159 EEFEVTEFTNNET
+159 EEFEVTEFTNKET

-177 YDFTVKGKKLDTNK
+177 YDFTVKGKKLDINK
-191 LKVKVLYEFE
+191 LKVKVSYEFE
-201 MNGIKTYT
+201 MIGKKSFRQDY
-209 GDDNL
+209 DL
-214 TKAVK
+214 TNSVK
-219 LSKKGEDIKFTIDF
+219 LSKDGKNIKFTIDF

-242 VELFNGYAKLNKDL
+242 VELFNEYRELDKNL

-261 KSNIKKPVTP
+261 KSNIDKPVTP
-271 TEETTLNSV
+271 TQETTLNSV
-280 NYIKDGLKY
+280 DCTKDGLKY

-295 TNLDVDKIKVK
+295 TNLDIDKIKVK
-306 KVILKENGRPINQ
+306 RVLLNKQNQ
-319 TDLVD
+319 KDLVD

-356 LDQADKKTVACKITK
+356 LDQADKKTVACKVTK

-377 EETITP
+377 EEETITP

-399 GVNESYE
+399 GVNESYQ
-406 ASFKIIGL
+406 ASFTITGL
-414 NLSNANMKVK
+414 NLSNDNMKVK

-438 FENMPNITKTIAMPS
+438 FKNLVTKTTAYPS
-453 LNFKQE
+453 LNFTEADK
-459 DRGKTFKVYF
+459 GKTFKVYF
-469 NADASDKFKEKN
+469 NADASNNFEEKN

-495 DPTVDHNVDEPTKG
+495 DPTVDHNVDEPTRG

-608 VAVVPDVCYL
+608 VSVVPDVCYL
-618 NNQKNKITVKLFAPV
+618 NNQKNKLTVKLFAPV

-647 IDSKKLTD
+647 IDGKKLID

-669 LKNELTVKA
+669 LKDKLTVKA
-678 DSKIEFKERL
+678 DSKIKFKERL

-696 NKAFSALIQNAIPYG
+696 NKAFYALIQDAIPYG
-711 SSLEFVEGQVLAKS
+711 SSLEFVEGQVLSKS

-750 KQRTKFAT
+750 KQRTKVAT
-758 TEDGNVIVSKKN
+758 TEDGTVIVSKKN

-849 GNKEPDITITHTP
+849 GNTYGTEGGGNKRPDITITHTP

-891 NSIEWYPIENEGTTD
+891 NGIEWYPIENEGTTD

-1043 ELKPISFLNEVEIYD
+1043 ELKPISFLNEAKIYD

-1065 KNVKFIYEKTKK
+1065 ENVKFIYEKTKK

-1085 TSINSNHNTNVD
+1085 PSINPNHNTNVD

-1192 KLLVEKNKTQ
+1192 KLLVEKNK
-1202 SPLKNK
+1202 SKVPLKNK
-1208 DEKEKNNQQQNNQQQ
+1208 DEKEKNNQQQ

-1235 ITSLIL
+1235 LTSLIL

>member
-33 NVIME
+33 EVMDIT
-38 SQSSISHEGGE
+38 SSISYEGGD
-49 VNFTIEGSDLV
+49 VDFTLKGTNLV
-60 ENDIKAYVI
+60 EKDIKAYVI
-69 EKSDEFNT
+69 LKDDEMKPNKKRLVDIENSLKFKEETT
-77 NAKRFSNIEK
+77 N
-87 TIKFSSETKSDTN
+87 DTSI
-100 KKKLT
+100 KKLT
-105 LTFPKNEY
+105 LHFPKNEY
-113 KQSVEYLVRFSVD
+113 NKPQDYIIRFSVD
-126 GAEKSIARDQQRTVK
+126 GTESQIYRDYQKGLRI
-141 VRKNPSGIDKPST
+141 RKNPNGIDKPST
-154 SQQSE
+154 TQQSE
-159 EEFEVTEFTNNET
+159 EEFEVTEFTNKET

-177 YDFTVKGKKLDTNK
+177 YDFIVEGKKLDINK
-191 LKVKVLYEFE
+191 LKVRVLSEFE
-201 MNGIKTYT
+201 MNGKKSFTQ
-209 GDDNL
+209 DDNL

-219 LSKKGEDIKFTIDF
+219 LSKEGEDIKFSIDF

-261 KSNIKKPVTP
+261 KSNTEKPVTP
-271 TEETTLNSV
+271 TQETALNSV
-280 NYIKDGLKY
+280 DCTKDGLKY

-295 TNLDVDKIKVK
+295 TNLDIDKIKVK

-356 LDQADKKTVACKITK
+356 LDQADKKTVTCKVTK

-399 GVNESYE
+399 GVNESYQ
-406 ASFKIIGL
+406 ASFTITGL
-414 NLSNANMKVK
+414 NLSNDNMKVK

-438 FENMPNITKTIAMPS
+438 FENLATKTTAYPS
-453 LNFKQE
+453 LKFTEADK
-459 DRGKTFKVYF
+459 GKTFKVYF
-469 NADASDKFKEKN
+469 NADASNNFEEKN
-481 SVSVKIESKNNLDP
+481 SVSFKIESKNNLDP

-509 DMKITEL
+509 DMEITEL

-528 IAKVTVKGENLDSK
+528 IAKVTAKGKNLDSK
-542 NLKAEIYKLI
+542 NLKAEIYKLV
-552 NGKEEKIDKKVEFVG
+552 NKKEEKIDKKVEFVG

-608 VAVVPDVCYL
+608 VSVVPDVCYL
-618 NNQKNKITVKLFAPV
+618 NNQKNKLTVKLFAPV

-647 IDSKKLTD
+647 IDGKKLID

-669 LKNELTVKA
+669 LKDKLAIKA
-678 DSKIEFKERL
+678 NSKIEFKERL

-696 NKAFSALIQNAIPYG
+696 NKAFYARIQNAIPYG

-750 KQRTKFAT
+750 KKRTPLAT

-891 NSIEWYPIENEGTTD
+891 NDIEWYPIENEGTTD

-932 IELICPRNIKVMGK
+932 IELICPRNIRLMGEGDK
-946 ESTSPIYKILVA
+946 SPKYKILVA

-965 QEITVTAI
+965 QEITVTAVV
-973 ITDDGDPG
+973 TDDGDSG
-981 KEILSEDKIKEVC
+981 KEILSEDKVKEVS

-999 ENGKKVIESKKVK
+999 ENGEKVIESKKVK
-1012 GYTWSKLR
+1012 GYEWSKLR

-1043 ELKPISFLNEVEIYD
+1043 ELKPISFLNEAKIYD

-1085 TSINSNHNTNVD
+1085 PSINPNHNTS
-1097 NTGSDNNENLKDT
+1097 SDDNENLKDT
-1110 IKFILGKNQKIK
+1110 IKFIFGENQKIK

-1131 EMDANVKDFIN
+1131 KMDANVKDFIN

-1180 IKFEFKNGLAKT
+1180 IKFEFKNGLVKT

-1208 DEKEKNNQQQNNQQQ
+1208 DEKEKNNQQQN
-1223 NLPKT
+1223 LPKT

-1235 ITSLIL
+1235 LTSLIL

>member
-23 AIASPNSGLT
+23 AIASPNSGLN
-33 NVIME
+33 NVIRE
-38 SQSSISHEGGE
+38 SQSSISYEGGE

-69 EKSDEFNT
+69 AKSDEFNT

-113 KQSVEYLVRFSVD
+113 NKSIEYIVRFSVD

-141 VRKNPSGIDKPST
+141 VRKNPSGIDKPSEKKE
-154 SQQSE
+154 SQ
-159 EEFEVTEFTNNET
+159 EEFEVTKFTNKET

-177 YDFTVKGKKLDTNK
+177 YDFTVEGKKLDTNK
-191 LKVKVLYEFE
+191 LKVKVSYEFE
-201 MNGIKTYT
+201 MNGSKKYIK
-209 GDDNL
+209 DDNL
-214 TKAVK
+214 TNAVK

-242 VELFNGYAKLNKDL
+242 VELFNGYAKLDKNL

-261 KSNIKKPVTP
+261 KSNIDKPVTP

-356 LDQADKKTVACKITK
+356 LDQADKKTVACKVTK

-377 EETITP
+377 EEEIITP

-399 GVNESYE
+399 GVNESYQ
-406 ASFKIIGL
+406 ASFTITGL
-414 NLSNANMKVK
+414 NLSNDNMKVK
-424 VLEGMKERTDIEKT
+424 VLEGITERTDIEKT
-438 FENMPNITKTIAMPS
+438 FENLATKTIAMPS
-453 LNFKQE
+453 LKFTEADK
-459 DRGKTFKVYF
+459 GKTFKVYF
-469 NADASDKFKEKN
+469 NADASDKFEEKN
-481 SVSVKIESKNNLDP
+481 SVSFKIESKNNLDP
-495 DPTVDHNVDEPTKG
+495 DPTVDHNVDEPTRG

-552 NGKEEKIDKKVEFVG
+552 NGKEEKIDKKVEFDG
-567 TDKLQSASI
+567 TDKLQTAFI

-608 VAVVPDVCYL
+608 VSVVPDVCYL
-618 NNQKNKITVKLFAPV
+618 NNQKNKLTVKLFAPV

-647 IDSKKLTD
+647 IDGRKLTD

-678 DSKIEFKERL
+678 NSKIEFKERL

-696 NKAFSALIQNAIPYG
+696 NKAFYALIQDAIPYG
-711 SSLEFVEGQVLAKS
+711 SSLEFVEGQVLSKS

-750 KQRTKFAT
+750 KQRTKLAT
-758 TEDGNVIVSKKN
+758 TEDGTVIVSKKN

-849 GNKEPDITITHTP
+849 GNEEPDITITHTP

-891 NSIEWYPIENEGTTD
+891 NDIEWYPIENEGTTD

-932 IELICPRNIKVMGK
+932 IELICPRNIRLMGEGDK
-946 ESTSPIYKILVA
+946 SPIYKILVA

-973 ITDDGDPG
+973 ITDDGDSG
-981 KEILSEDKIKEVC
+981 KEILSKDNIKEVC

-999 ENGKKVIESKKVK
+999 ENGKKIIESKKVK

-1043 ELKPISFLNEVEIYD
+1043 ELKPISYLNEAKIYD
-1058 SSSKTLI
+1058 SSSKILI

-1085 TSINSNHNTNVD
+1085 PSINPNHNTS
-1097 NTGSDNNENLKDT
+1097 SDNNENLKDT

-1192 KLLVEKNKTQ
+1192 KLLVEKNK
-1202 SPLKNK
+1202 SKVPLEKK
-1208 DEKEKNNQQQNNQQQ
+1208 EEKEKNKEQQ

-1235 ITSLIL
+1235 LTSLIL